1 MNKNTQNKNR
11 KMSKLSSYLKVSC
24 SALILSSSLVGYGF
38 TKDAFAAT
46 QDSQTPSSEN
56 TKHIQ
61 KDLQDAINKAK
72 KDINQ
77 LKSLSAVELKS
88 YKEDIESAKDR
99 TEIKDIIKEAKK
111 ENTATAQENA
121 TDVSNKDNNIETDS
135 TESPSTQDVS
145 TEEKATTTNDD
156 DTSADNTS
164 NTSSEL
170 DKIVSD
176 LDDLSNKVDT
186 SQQNDATT
194 NESSTSES
202 NTFENTTDEVTKEEP
217 TTEESTKEEPTTES
231 NSNQTTSSKSHSSVV
246 DKLDSIKND
255 IDSAKKDIESSKD
268 NTSNQLS
275 SNENST
281 EEATTESIEKDDST
295 KETPSTEN
303 TTRSSS
309 NHHLLDGLAEL
320 NNINKDQNLDN
331 DALHHQFDKINNQLS
346 EAEKINQDI
355 SKIEKDQA
363 DSSHLYINRKLDQL
377 SDLRNKVQNQADL
390 AKKDKQAIDNDIETV
405 RKNVENNRDIILNRL
420 QQASDK
426 QRAAE
431 DVLNSVLSKNEA
443 QDILKNIKTKG
454 QSDKQIADQ
463 IMEQIDGLTST
474 TSDDILK
481 SMLEQA
487 TNKEDLLK
495 TILSTRLGQN
505 EAATIA
511 KRLANAHLTNSQIVD
526 RLKQAFNQQGLV
538 SGDDILNNI
547 LDKTS
552 NRKKAIE
559 TMLATKLNQAK
570 ANALADI
577 ISRVQ
582 SDKANAL
589 DLVKSTIN
597 GKANDLLQLQNNL
610 GQAKNR
616 LNYILDPILNRPSLL
631 DRITGNTSGSN
642 LGSSLLG
649 NGLDLL
655 GGLTGNNLLGNLP
668 SGSSLLDG
676 LTNGNSLL
684 DGISDIPNP
693 TQGLSLGNLG
703 DDGLLS
709 GLFNDDGNLSLPAT
723 GEAIK
728 KNWVPIAAV
737 IAIAGGALVW
747 FSRRKHHQS
756 NN

>member
-46 QDSQTPSSEN
+46 QDAETATSE
-56 TKHIQ
+56 TTTHAQ
-61 KDLQDAINKAK
+61 KDLQDAMNKAK
-72 KDINQ
+72 KDIKQ
-77 LKSLSAVELKS
+77 LKHLSAVELKS
-88 YKEDIESAKDR
+88 YKEDIESAKNQN
-99 TEIKDIIKEAKK
+99 EIKDIIKEAKK
-111 ENTATAQENA
+111 ENKVTAQENT
-121 TDVSNKDNNIETDS
+121 TDVSNKDNS
-135 TESPSTQDVS
+135 TESSSTQDAS
-145 TEEKATTTNDD
+145 TEEEEKATTSN

-164 NTSSEL
+164 NISNEL
-170 DKIVSD
+170 DNIVSD
-176 LDDLSNKVDT
+176 LDTLSNKVD
-186 SQQNDATT
+186 SGQQKDATT
-194 NESSTSES
+194 SNESSSSES
-202 NTFENTTDEVTKEEP
+202 NTSENTTDEVTKEEP
-217 TTEESTKEEPTTES
+217 TTEESPKEMPTTEKP
-231 NSNQTTSSKSHSSVV
+231 SNQTTSSKSETSIV

-255 IDSAKKDIESSKD
+255 IDSAKKDIESSKEND
-268 NTSNQLS
+268 SNQLPS
-275 SNENST
+275 DENST
-281 EEATTESIEKDDST
+281 EEETTESSSIQDAPT
-295 KETPSTEN
+295 TEN
-303 TTRSSS
+303 TTHSNS
-309 NHHLLDGLAEL
+309 NHHILEGLAKL
-320 NNINKDQNLDN
+320 NDTHKDQDLDT
-331 DALHHQFDKINNQLS
+331 DARYHQFDKVNRQLS
-346 EAEKINQDI
+346 EAEKINQAI
-355 SKIEKDQA
+355 AKIENNKDDA
-363 DSSHLYINRKLDQL
+363 SHLYINRKLDQL
-377 SDLRNKVQNQADL
+377 SDLRDNIQHQADL

-405 RKNVENNRDIILNRL
+405 RKNIENNRDIILNRL
-420 QQASDK
+420 QQVSDK

-431 DVLNSVLSKNEA
+431 DILNSVFSKNEA
-443 QDILKNIKTKG
+443 QHILKNIKTKG

-463 IMEQIDGLTST
+463 IMKQIDGLTST

-511 KRLANAHLTNSQIVD
+511 KRLANDHLTNSQIVD
-526 RLKQAFNQQGLV
+526 RLKQAFNQHGLV
-538 SGDDILNNI
+538 SSDDILNDI

-552 NRKKAIE
+552 NRKQAIE

-597 GKANDLLQLQNNL
+597 GKANDLLQLQNSL

-616 LNYILDPILNRPSLL
+616 LNYILDPIVNRPSLL

-642 LGSSLLG
+642 LGSNLLG

-655 GGLTGNNLLGNLP
+655 GGLTGSHLLGNLP

-693 TQGLSLGNLG
+693 TQGLSLGHLG

-709 GLFNDDGNLSLPAT
+709 GLFNSDGNLSLPAT

-728 KNWVPIAAV
+728 KNWIPIAAV

>member
-46 QDSQTPSSEN
+46 QDAETATSE
-56 TKHIQ
+56 TTTHVQ
-61 KDLQDAINKAK
+61 KDLQDAMNKAK
-72 KDINQ
+72 KDIKQ
-77 LKSLSAVELKS
+77 LKHLSAVELKS
-88 YKEDIESAKDR
+88 YKEDIESAKNQN
-99 TEIKDIIKEAKK
+99 EIKNIIKEAKK
-111 ENTATAQENA
+111 ENKVTAQENT
-121 TDVSNKDNNIETDS
+121 TDVSNKDNS
-135 TESPSTQDVS
+135 TESSSTQDAS
-145 TEEKATTTNDD
+145 TEEEEKATTSN

-164 NTSSEL
+164 NISNEL
-170 DKIVSD
+170 DNIVSD
-176 LDDLSNKVDT
+176 LDTLSNKVD
-186 SQQNDATT
+186 SGQQKDATT
-194 NESSTSES
+194 SNESSSSES
-202 NTFENTTDEVTKEEP
+202 NTSENTTDEVTKEEP
-217 TTEESTKEEPTTES
+217 TTEESPKEVPTTEKP
-231 NSNQTTSSKSHSSVV
+231 SNQTTSSKSETSIV

-255 IDSAKKDIESSKD
+255 IDSAKKDIESSKEND
-268 NTSNQLS
+268 SNQLPS
-275 SNENST
+275 DENST
-281 EEATTESIEKDDST
+281 EEETTESSSIQDAPT
-295 KETPSTEN
+295 TEN
-303 TTRSSS
+303 TTHSNS
-309 NHHLLDGLAEL
+309 NHHILEGLAKL
-320 NNINKDQNLDN
+320 NDTHKDQDLDT
-331 DALHHQFDKINNQLS
+331 DARHHQFDKVNHQLS
-346 EAEKINQDI
+346 ETEKINQAI
-355 SKIEKDQA
+355 AKIENSQDDA
-363 DSSHLYINRKLDQL
+363 SHLYINRKLDQL
-377 SDLRNKVQNQADL
+377 SDLRDKIQSQADL

-405 RKNVENNRDIILNRL
+405 RKNIENNRDIILNRL
-420 QQASDK
+420 QQVSDK

-431 DVLNSVLSKNEA
+431 DVLNSVFSKNEA
-443 QDILKNIKTKG
+443 QHILKNIKTKG

-463 IMEQIDGLTST
+463 IMKQIDGLTST

-487 TNKEDLLK
+487 PNKEDLLK

-511 KRLANAHLTNSQIVD
+511 KRLVNDHLTNSQIVD
-526 RLKQAFNQQGLV
+526 RLKQAFNQHGLV
-538 SGDDILNNI
+538 SSDDILNDI

-552 NRKKAIE
+552 NRKQAIE

-597 GKANDLLQLQNNL
+597 GKANDLLQLQNSL

-616 LNYILDPILNRPSLL
+616 LNYILDPIVNRPSLL

-642 LGSSLLG
+642 LGSNLLG

-655 GGLTGNNLLGNLP
+655 GGLTGSHLLGNLP

-693 TQGLSLGNLG
+693 TQGLSLGHLG

-709 GLFNDDGNLSLPAT
+709 GLFNSDGNLSLPAT

-728 KNWVPIAAV
+728 KNWIPIAAV

>member
-46 QDSQTPSSEN
+46 QDAETATSE
-56 TKHIQ
+56 TTTHVQ
-61 KDLQDAINKAK
+61 KDLQDAMNKAK
-72 KDINQ
+72 KDIKQ
-77 LKSLSAVELKS
+77 LKHLSAVELKS
-88 YKEDIESAKDR
+88 YKEDIESAKNQN
-99 TEIKDIIKEAKK
+99 EIKDIIKEAKK
-111 ENTATAQENA
+111 ENKVTAQENT
-121 TDVSNKDNNIETDS
+121 TDVSNKDNS
-135 TESPSTQDVS
+135 TESSSTQDAS
-145 TEEKATTTNDD
+145 TEEEEKATTSN

-164 NTSSEL
+164 NISNEL
-170 DKIVSD
+170 DNIVSD
-176 LDDLSNKVDT
+176 LDTLSNKVD
-186 SQQNDATT
+186 SGQQKDATT
-194 NESSTSES
+194 SNESSSSES
-202 NTFENTTDEVTKEEP
+202 NTSENTTDEVTKEEP
-217 TTEESTKEEPTTES
+217 TTEESPKEVPTTEKP
-231 NSNQTTSSKSHSSVV
+231 SNQTTSSKSETSIV

-255 IDSAKKDIESSKD
+255 IDSAKKDIESSKEND
-268 NTSNQLS
+268 SNQLPS
-275 SNENST
+275 DENST
-281 EEATTESIEKDDST
+281 EEETTEPSSIQDAPT
-295 KETPSTEN
+295 TEN
-303 TTRSSS
+303 TTNSNS
-309 NHHLLDGLAEL
+309 NHHVLDGLAKL
-320 NNINKDQNLDN
+320 NDTHKDQDLDT
-331 DALHHQFDKINNQLS
+331 DARHHQFDKVNHQLS
-346 EAEKINQDI
+346 ETEKINQAI
-355 SKIEKDQA
+355 AKIENSKDDA
-363 DSSHLYINRKLDQL
+363 SHLYINRKLDQL
-377 SDLRNKVQNQADL
+377 SDLRDNIQHQADL

-405 RKNVENNRDIILNRL
+405 RKNIENNRDIILNRL
-420 QQASDK
+420 QQVSDK

-431 DVLNSVLSKNEA
+431 DILNSVFSKNEA
-443 QDILKNIKTKG
+443 QHILKNIKTKG

-463 IMEQIDGLTST
+463 IMKQIDGLTST

-511 KRLANAHLTNSQIVD
+511 KRLANDHLTNSQIVD
-526 RLKQAFNQQGLV
+526 RLKQAFNQHGLV
-538 SGDDILNNI
+538 SSDDILNDI

-552 NRKKAIE
+552 NRKQAIE

-597 GKANDLLQLQNNL
+597 GKANDLLQLQNSL

-616 LNYILDPILNRPSLL
+616 LNYILDPIVNRPSLL

-642 LGSSLLG
+642 LGSNLLG

-655 GGLTGNNLLGNLP
+655 GGLTGSHLLGNLP

-693 TQGLSLGNLG
+693 TQGLSLGHLG

-709 GLFNDDGNLSLPAT
+709 GLFNSDGNLSLPAT

-728 KNWVPIAAV
+728 KNWIPIAAV

>member
-46 QDSQTPSSEN
+46 QDAETATSE
-56 TKHIQ
+56 TTTHVQ
-61 KDLQDAINKAK
+61 KDLQDAMNKAK
-72 KDINQ
+72 KDIKQ
-77 LKSLSAVELKS
+77 LKHLSAVELKS
-88 YKEDIESAKDR
+88 YKEDIESAKNQN
-99 TEIKDIIKEAKK
+99 EIKNIIKEAKK
-111 ENTATAQENA
+111 ENKVTAQENT
-121 TDVSNKDNNIETDS
+121 TDVSNKDNS
-135 TESPSTQDVS
+135 TESSSTQDAS
-145 TEEKATTTNDD
+145 TEEEKATTSN

-164 NTSSEL
+164 NISNEL
-170 DKIVSD
+170 DNIVSD
-176 LDDLSNKVDT
+176 LDTLSNKVD
-186 SQQNDATT
+186 SGQQKDATT
-194 NESSTSES
+194 SNKSSSSES
-202 NTFENTTDEVTKEEP
+202 NTSENTTDEVTKEEP
-217 TTEESTKEEPTTES
+217 TTEESPKEVPTTEKP
-231 NSNQTTSSKSHSSVV
+231 SNQTTSSKSETSIV

-255 IDSAKKDIESSKD
+255 IDSAKKDIESSKEND
-268 NTSNQLS
+268 SNQLPS
-275 SNENST
+275 DENST
-281 EEATTESIEKDDST
+281 EEETTESSSIQDAPT
-295 KETPSTEN
+295 TEN
-303 TTRSSS
+303 TTHSNS
-309 NHHLLDGLAEL
+309 NHHILDGLAKL
-320 NNINKDQNLDN
+320 NDTHKDQDLDT
-331 DALHHQFDKINNQLS
+331 DARYHQFDKVNRQLS
-346 EAEKINQDI
+346 EAEKINQAI
-355 SKIEKDQA
+355 AKIENSKDDA
-363 DSSHLYINRKLDQL
+363 SHLYINRKLDQL
-377 SDLRNKVQNQADL
+377 SDLRDNIQHQADL

-405 RKNVENNRDIILNRL
+405 RKNIENNRDIILNRL
-420 QQASDK
+420 QQVSDK

-431 DVLNSVLSKNEA
+431 DVLNSVFSKNEA
-443 QDILKNIKTKG
+443 QHILKNIKTKG

-463 IMEQIDGLTST
+463 IMKQIDGLTST

-511 KRLANAHLTNSQIVD
+511 KRLANDHLTNSQIVD
-526 RLKQAFNQQGLV
+526 RLKQAFNQHGLV
-538 SGDDILNNI
+538 SSDDILNDI

-552 NRKKAIE
+552 NRKQAIE

-597 GKANDLLQLQNNL
+597 GKANDLLQLQNSL

-616 LNYILDPILNRPSLL
+616 LNYILDPIVNRPSLL

-642 LGSSLLG
+642 LGSNLLG

-655 GGLTGNNLLGNLP
+655 GGLTGSHLLGNLP

-693 TQGLSLGNLG
+693 TQGLSLGHLG

-709 GLFNDDGNLSLPAT
+709 GLFNSDGNLSLPAT

-728 KNWVPIAAV
+728 KNWIPIAAV

>member
-46 QDSQTPSSEN
+46 QDAETATSE
-56 TKHIQ
+56 TTTHVQ
-61 KDLQDAINKAK
+61 KDLQDAMNKAK
-72 KDINQ
+72 KDIKQ
-77 LKSLSAVELKS
+77 LKHLSAVELKS
-88 YKEDIESAKDR
+88 YKEDIESAKNQN
-99 TEIKDIIKEAKK
+99 EIKDIIKEAKK
-111 ENTATAQENA
+111 ENKVTAQENT
-121 TDVSNKDNNIETDS
+121 TDVSNKDNS
-135 TESPSTQDVS
+135 TESSSTQDAS
-145 TEEKATTTNDD
+145 TEEEEKATTSN

-164 NTSSEL
+164 NISNEL
-170 DKIVSD
+170 DNIVSD
-176 LDDLSNKVDT
+176 LDTLSNKVD
-186 SQQNDATT
+186 SGQQKDATT
-194 NESSTSES
+194 SNESSSSES
-202 NTFENTTDEVTKEEP
+202 NTSENTTDEVTKEEP
-217 TTEESTKEEPTTES
+217 TTEESPKEVPTTEKP
-231 NSNQTTSSKSHSSVV
+231 SNQTTSSKSETSIV

-255 IDSAKKDIESSKD
+255 IDSAKKDIESSKEND
-268 NTSNQLS
+268 SNQLPS
-275 SNENST
+275 DENST
-281 EEATTESIEKDDST
+281 EEETTESSSIQDAPT
-295 KETPSTEN
+295 TEN
-303 TTRSSS
+303 TTHSNS
-309 NHHLLDGLAEL
+309 NHHILEGLAKL
-320 NNINKDQNLDN
+320 NDTHKDQDLDT
-331 DALHHQFDKINNQLS
+331 DARHHQFDKVNHQLS
-346 EAEKINQDI
+346 ETEKINQAI
-355 SKIEKDQA
+355 AKIENSQDDA
-363 DSSHLYINRKLDQL
+363 SHLYINRKLDQL
-377 SDLRNKVQNQADL
+377 SDLRDKIQSQADL

-405 RKNVENNRDIILNRL
+405 RKNIENNRDIILNRL
-420 QQASDK
+420 QQVSDK

-431 DVLNSVLSKNEA
+431 DVLNSVFSKNEA
-443 QDILKNIKTKG
+443 QHILKNIKTKG

-463 IMEQIDGLTST
+463 IMKQIDGLTST

-487 TNKEDLLK
+487 PNKEDLLK

-511 KRLANAHLTNSQIVD
+511 KRLVNDHLTNSQIVD
-526 RLKQAFNQQGLV
+526 RLKQAFNQHGLV
-538 SGDDILNNI
+538 SSDDILNDI

-552 NRKKAIE
+552 NRKQAIE

-597 GKANDLLQLQNNL
+597 GKANDLLQLQNSL

-616 LNYILDPILNRPSLL
+616 LNYILDPIVNRPSLL

-642 LGSSLLG
+642 LGSNLLG

-655 GGLTGNNLLGNLP
+655 GGLTGSHLLGNLP

-693 TQGLSLGNLG
+693 TQGLSLGHLG

-709 GLFNDDGNLSLPAT
+709 GLFNSDGNLSLPAT

-728 KNWVPIAAV
+728 KNWIPIAAV

>member
-46 QDSQTPSSEN
+46 QDAETATSE
-56 TKHIQ
+56 TTTHVQ
-61 KDLQDAINKAK
+61 KDLQDAMNKAK
-72 KDINQ
+72 KDIKQ
-77 LKSLSAVELKS
+77 LKHLSAVELKS
-88 YKEDIESAKDR
+88 YKEDIESAKNQN
-99 TEIKDIIKEAKK
+99 EIKDIIKEAKK
-111 ENTATAQENA
+111 ENKVTAQENT
-121 TDVSNKDNNIETDS
+121 TDVSNKDNS
-135 TESPSTQDVS
+135 TESSSTQDAS
-145 TEEKATTTNDD
+145 TEEEEKATTSN

-164 NTSSEL
+164 NISNEL
-170 DKIVSD
+170 DNIVSD
-176 LDDLSNKVDT
+176 LDTLSNKVD
-186 SQQNDATT
+186 SGQQKDATT
-194 NESSTSES
+194 SNESSSSES
-202 NTFENTTDEVTKEEP
+202 NTSENTTDEVTKEEP
-217 TTEESTKEEPTTES
+217 TTEESPKEVPTTEKP
-231 NSNQTTSSKSHSSVV
+231 SNQTTSSKSETSIV

-255 IDSAKKDIESSKD
+255 IDSAKKDIESSKEND
-268 NTSNQLS
+268 SNQLPS
-275 SNENST
+275 DENST
-281 EEATTESIEKDDST
+281 EEETTESSST
-295 KETPSTEN
+295 QDAPTTED
-303 TTRSSS
+303 TTNSNS
-309 NHHLLDGLAEL
+309 NHHVLDGLAKL
-320 NNINKDQNLDN
+320 NDTHKDQDLDT
-331 DALHHQFDKINNQLS
+331 DARHHQFDKVNHQLS
-346 EAEKINQDI
+346 ETEKINQAI
-355 SKIEKDQA
+355 AKIENSKDDA
-363 DSSHLYINRKLDQL
+363 SHLYINRKLDQL
-377 SDLRNKVQNQADL
+377 SDLRDNIQHQADL

-405 RKNVENNRDIILNRL
+405 RKNIENNRDIILNRL
-420 QQASDK
+420 QQVSDK

-431 DVLNSVLSKNEA
+431 DVLNSVFSKNEA
-443 QDILKNIKTKG
+443 QHILKNIKTKG

-463 IMEQIDGLTST
+463 IMKQIDGLTST

-511 KRLANAHLTNSQIVD
+511 KRLANDHLTNSQIVD
-526 RLKQAFNQQGLV
+526 RLKQAFNQHGLV
-538 SGDDILNNI
+538 SSDDILNDI

-552 NRKKAIE
+552 NRKQAIE

-597 GKANDLLQLQNNL
+597 GKANDLLQLQNSL

-616 LNYILDPILNRPSLL
+616 LNYILDPIVNRPSLL

-642 LGSSLLG
+642 LGSNLLG

-655 GGLTGNNLLGNLP
+655 GGLTGSHLLGNLP

-693 TQGLSLGNLG
+693 TQGLSLGHLG

-709 GLFNDDGNLSLPAT
+709 GLFNSDGNLSLPAT

-728 KNWVPIAAV
+728 KNWIPIAAV

>member
-46 QDSQTPSSEN
+46 QDAETATSE
-56 TKHIQ
+56 TTTHVQ
-61 KDLQDAINKAK
+61 KDLQDAMNKAK
-72 KDINQ
+72 KDIKQ
-77 LKSLSAVELKS
+77 LKHLSAVELKS
-88 YKEDIESAKDR
+88 YKEDIESAKNQ
-99 TEIKDIIKEAKK
+99 TEIKNIIKEAKK
-111 ENTATAQENA
+111 ENKVIAQENT
-121 TDVSNKDNNIETDS
+121 TDVSNKDNS
-135 TESPSTQDVS
+135 TESSSTQDAS
-145 TEEKATTTNDD
+145 TEEEEKATTSN

-164 NTSSEL
+164 NISNEL
-170 DKIVSD
+170 DNIISD
-176 LDDLSNKVDT
+176 LDALSHKVD
-186 SQQNDATT
+186 SGQQKDATT
-194 NESSTSES
+194 SNESSSSES
-202 NTFENTTDEVTKEEP
+202 KPSENTTDEVTKEEP
-217 TTEESTKEEPTTES
+217 TTEESPKEMPTTEKP
-231 NSNQTTSSKSHSSVV
+231 SNQTTSSKSETSII

-255 IDSAKKDIESSKD
+255 IDSTKKDIESSKEND
-268 NTSNQLS
+268 SNQLPS
-275 SNENST
+275 DENST
-281 EEATTESIEKDDST
+281 EEETTESSSIQDAPT
-295 KETPSTEN
+295 TEN
-303 TTRSSS
+303 TTHSNS
-309 NHHLLDGLAEL
+309 NHHILEGLAKL
-320 NNINKDQNLDN
+320 NDTHKDQDLDT
-331 DALHHQFDKINNQLS
+331 DARHHQFDKVNHQLS
-346 EAEKINQDI
+346 ETEKINQAI
-355 SKIEKDQA
+355 AKIENSKDDA
-363 DSSHLYINRKLDQL
+363 SHLYINRKLDQL
-377 SDLRNKVQNQADL
+377 SDLRDNIQHQADL

-405 RKNVENNRDIILNRL
+405 RKNIENNRDIILNRL
-420 QQASDK
+420 QQVSDK

-431 DVLNSVLSKNEA
+431 DILNSVFSKNET
-443 QDILKNIKTKG
+443 QHILKNIKTKG

-463 IMEQIDGLTST
+463 IMKQIDGLTST

-511 KRLANAHLTNSQIVD
+511 KRLVNDHLTNSQIVD
-526 RLKQAFNQQGLV
+526 RLKQAFNQHGLV
-538 SGDDILNNI
+538 SSDDILNDI

-552 NRKKAIE
+552 NRKQAIE

-597 GKANDLLQLQNNL
+597 GKANDLLQLQNSL

-616 LNYILDPILNRPSLL
+616 LNYILDPIVNRPSLL

-642 LGSSLLG
+642 LGSNLLG

-655 GGLTGNNLLGNLP
+655 GGLTGSHLLGNLP

-693 TQGLSLGNLG
+693 TQGLSLGHLG

-709 GLFNDDGNLSLPAT
+709 GLFNSDGDLSLPAT

-728 KNWVPIAAV
+728 KNWVPIAAM

-747 FSRRKHHQS
+747 FSRRKRKHHQS

>member
-46 QDSQTPSSEN
+46 QDAETATSE
-56 TKHIQ
+56 TTTHVQ
-61 KDLQDAINKAK
+61 KDLQDAMNKAK
-72 KDINQ
+72 KDIKQ
-77 LKSLSAVELKS
+77 LKHLSAVELKS
-88 YKEDIESAKDR
+88 YKKDIESAKNQN
-99 TEIKDIIKEAKK
+99 EIKNIIKEAKK
-111 ENTATAQENA
+111 ENKVTAQENT
-121 TDVSNKDNNIETDS
+121 TDVSNKDNS
-135 TESPSTQDVS
+135 TESSSTQDAS
-145 TEEKATTTNDD
+145 TEEEEKATTSN

-164 NTSSEL
+164 NISNEL
-170 DKIVSD
+170 DNIVSD
-176 LDDLSNKVDT
+176 LDTLSNKVD
-186 SQQNDATT
+186 SGQQKDATT
-194 NESSTSES
+194 SNESSSSES
-202 NTFENTTDEVTKEEP
+202 NTSENTTDEVTKEEP
-217 TTEESTKEEPTTES
+217 TTEESPKEMPTTEKP
-231 NSNQTTSSKSHSSVV
+231 SNQTTSSKSETSIV

-255 IDSAKKDIESSKD
+255 IDSAKKDIESSKEND
-268 NTSNQLS
+268 SNQLPS
-275 SNENST
+275 DENST
-281 EEATTESIEKDDST
+281 EEETTEPSSIQDAPT
-295 KETPSTEN
+295 TEN
-303 TTRSSS
+303 TTNSNS
-309 NHHLLDGLAEL
+309 NHHVLDGLAKL
-320 NNINKDQNLDN
+320 NDTHKDQDLDT
-331 DALHHQFDKINNQLS
+331 DARHHQFDKVNHQLS
-346 EAEKINQDI
+346 ETEKINQAI
-355 SKIEKDQA
+355 AKIENSKDDA
-363 DSSHLYINRKLDQL
+363 SHLYINRKLDQL
-377 SDLRNKVQNQADL
+377 SDLRDNIQHQADL

-405 RKNVENNRDIILNRL
+405 RKNIENNRDIILNRL
-420 QQASDK
+420 QQVSDK

-431 DVLNSVLSKNEA
+431 DILNSVFSKNEA
-443 QDILKNIKTKG
+443 QHILKNIKTKG

-463 IMEQIDGLTST
+463 IMKQIDGLTST

-511 KRLANAHLTNSQIVD
+511 KRLANDHLTNSQIVD
-526 RLKQAFNQQGLV
+526 RLKQAFNQHGLV
-538 SGDDILNNI
+538 SSDDILNDI

-552 NRKKAIE
+552 NRKQAIE

-597 GKANDLLQLQNNL
+597 GKANDLLQLQNSL

-616 LNYILDPILNRPSLL
+616 LNYILDPIVNRPSLL

-642 LGSSLLG
+642 LGSNLLG

-655 GGLTGNNLLGNLP
+655 GGLTGSHLLGNLP

-693 TQGLSLGNLG
+693 TQGLSLGHLG

-709 GLFNDDGNLSLPAT
+709 GLFNSDGNLSLPAT

-728 KNWVPIAAV
+728 KNWIPIAAV

>member
-46 QDSQTPSSEN
+46 QDAETATSE
-56 TKHIQ
+56 TTTHVQ
-61 KDLQDAINKAK
+61 KDLQDAMNKAK
-72 KDINQ
+72 KDIKQ
-77 LKSLSAVELKS
+77 LKHLSAVELKS
-88 YKEDIESAKDR
+88 YKEDIESAKNQN
-99 TEIKDIIKEAKK
+99 EIKDIIKEAKK
-111 ENTATAQENA
+111 ENKVTAQENT
-121 TDVSNKDNNIETDS
+121 TDVSNKDNS
-135 TESPSTQDVS
+135 TESSSTQDAS
-145 TEEKATTTNDD
+145 TEEEEKATTSN

-164 NTSSEL
+164 NISNEL
-170 DKIVSD
+170 DNIVSD
-176 LDDLSNKVDT
+176 LDTLSNKVD
-186 SQQNDATT
+186 SGQQKDATT
-194 NESSTSES
+194 SNESSSSES
-202 NTFENTTDEVTKEEP
+202 NTSENTTDEVTKEEP
-217 TTEESTKEEPTTES
+217 TTEESPKEVPTTEKP
-231 NSNQTTSSKSHSSVV
+231 SNQTTSSKSETSIV

-255 IDSAKKDIESSKD
+255 IDSAKKDIESSKEND
-268 NTSNQLS
+268 SNQLPS
-275 SNENST
+275 DENST
-281 EEATTESIEKDDST
+281 EEETTESSST
-295 KETPSTEN
+295 QDAPTTED
-303 TTRSSS
+303 TTNSNS
-309 NHHLLDGLAEL
+309 NHHVLDGLAKL
-320 NNINKDQNLDN
+320 NDTHKDQDLDT
-331 DALHHQFDKINNQLS
+331 DARYHQFDKVNRQLS
-346 EAEKINQDI
+346 EAEKINQAI
-355 SKIEKDQA
+355 AKIENSKDDA
-363 DSSHLYINRKLDQL
+363 SHLYINRKLDQL
-377 SDLRNKVQNQADL
+377 SDLRDKIQNQADL

-405 RKNVENNRDIILNRL
+405 RKNIENNRDIILNRL

-426 QRAAE
+426 QHAVE
-431 DVLNSVLSKNEA
+431 DILNSVFSKNEA
-443 QDILKNIKTKG
+443 QHILKNIKTKG

-463 IMEQIDGLTST
+463 IMKQIDGLTST

-511 KRLANAHLTNSQIVD
+511 KRLANDHLTNSQIVD
-526 RLKQAFNQQGLV
+526 RLKQAFNQHGLV
-538 SGDDILNNI
+538 SSDDILNDI

-552 NRKKAIE
+552 NRKQAIE

-597 GKANDLLQLQNNL
+597 GKANDLLQLQNSL

-616 LNYILDPILNRPSLL
+616 LNYILDPIVNRPSLL

-642 LGSSLLG
+642 LGSNLLG

-655 GGLTGNNLLGNLP
+655 GGLTGSHLLGNLP

-693 TQGLSLGNLG
+693 TQGLSLGHLG

-709 GLFNDDGNLSLPAT
+709 GLFNSDGNLSLPAT

-728 KNWVPIAAV
+728 KNWIPIAAV

>member
-46 QDSQTPSSEN
+46 QDAETATSE
-56 TKHIQ
+56 TTTHVQ
-61 KDLQDAINKAK
+61 KDLQDAMNKAK
-72 KDINQ
+72 KDIKQ
-77 LKSLSAVELKS
+77 LKHLSAVELKS
-88 YKEDIESAKDR
+88 YKEDIESAKNQN
-99 TEIKDIIKEAKK
+99 EIKDIIKEAKK
-111 ENTATAQENA
+111 ENRVTAQENT
-121 TDVSNKDNNIETDS
+121 TDVSNKDNS
-135 TESPSTQDVS
+135 TESSSTQDAS
-145 TEEKATTTNDD
+145 TEEEEKATTSN

-164 NTSSEL
+164 NISNEL
-170 DKIVSD
+170 DNIVSD
-176 LDDLSNKVDT
+176 LDTLSNKVD
-186 SQQNDATT
+186 SGQQKDATT
-194 NESSTSES
+194 SNESSSSES
-202 NTFENTTDEVTKEEP
+202 NTSENTTDEVTKEEP
-217 TTEESTKEEPTTES
+217 TTEESPKEVPTTEKP
-231 NSNQTTSSKSHSSVV
+231 SNQTTSSKSETSIV

-255 IDSAKKDIESSKD
+255 IDSAKKDIESSKEND
-268 NTSNQLS
+268 SNQLPS
-275 SNENST
+275 DENST
-281 EEATTESIEKDDST
+281 EEETTESSSTQDSPT
-295 KETPSTEN
+295 TED
-303 TTRSSS
+303 TTHSNS
-309 NHHLLDGLAEL
+309 NHHVLDGLAKL
-320 NNINKDQNLDN
+320 NDTHKDQDLDT
-331 DALHHQFDKINNQLS
+331 DARYHQFDKVNRQLS
-346 EAEKINQDI
+346 EAEKINQAI
-355 SKIEKDQA
+355 AKIENSKDDA
-363 DSSHLYINRKLDQL
+363 SHLYINRKLDQL
-377 SDLRNKVQNQADL
+377 SDLRDNIQHQADL
-390 AKKDKQAIDNDIETV
+390 AKKEKQAIDNDIETV
-405 RKNVENNRDIILNRL
+405 RKNIENNRDIILNRL

-431 DVLNSVLSKNEA
+431 DVLNSVFSKNEA
-443 QDILKNIKTKG
+443 QHILKNIKIKG

-463 IMEQIDGLTST
+463 IMKQIDGLTST

-487 TNKEDLLK
+487 PNKEDLLK

-511 KRLANAHLTNSQIVD
+511 KRLVNDHLTNSQIVD
-526 RLKQAFNQQGLV
+526 RLKQAFNQHGLV
-538 SGDDILNNI
+538 SSDDILNDI

-552 NRKKAIE
+552 NRKQAIE

-597 GKANDLLQLQNNL
+597 GKANDLLQLQNSL

-616 LNYILDPILNRPSLL
+616 LNYILDPIVNRPSLL

-642 LGSSLLG
+642 LGSS
-649 NGLDLL
+649 
-655 GGLTGNNLLGNLP
+655 LLGNLP

-684 DGISDIPNP
+684 DGISDIPDP
-693 TQGLSLGNLG
+693 TQGLSLGHLG

-709 GLFNDDGNLSLPAT
+709 GLFNSDGNLSLPAT

-728 KNWVPIAAV
+728 KNWIPIAAV

>member
-1 MNKNTQNKNR
+1 MNKNTQNENR

-46 QDSQTPSSEN
+46 QDAETATSE
-56 TKHIQ
+56 TSTHVQ

-72 KDINQ
+72 KDIKQ
-77 LKSLSAVELKS
+77 LKHLSAVELKS
-88 YKEDIESAKDR
+88 YKEDIESAKNQ
-99 TEIKDIIKEAKK
+99 TEIKNIIKEAKK
-111 ENTATAQENA
+111 ENKVTAQENT
-121 TDVSNKDNNIETDS
+121 TDVSNKDNS
-135 TESPSTQDVS
+135 TESSSTQDAS
-145 TEEKATTTNDD
+145 TEEEKATTSN

-164 NTSSEL
+164 NISNEL
-170 DKIVSD
+170 DNIVSD
-176 LDDLSNKVDT
+176 LDTLSNKVD
-186 SQQNDATT
+186 SGQQKDATT
-194 NESSTSES
+194 SNESSSSES
-202 NTFENTTDEVTKEEP
+202 NTSENTTDEVTKEES
-217 TTEESTKEEPTTES
+217 TTEESSKEAPTTEDP
-231 NSNQTTSSKSHSSVV
+231 SNQPTSSKSETSIV

-255 IDSAKKDIESSKD
+255 IDSAKKDMESSKE
-268 NTSNQLS
+268 NNSNQLPS
-275 SNENST
+275 DDNNT
-281 EEATTESIEKDDST
+281 EEATTESSST
-295 KETPSTEN
+295 QEAPTTED
-303 TTRSSS
+303 TTHSNS
-309 NHHLLDGLAEL
+309 NHHVLDELAKL
-320 NNINKDQNLDN
+320 NNTHKDQDLDT
-331 DALHHQFDKINNQLS
+331 DVRHHQFDKVNHQLS
-346 EAEKINQDI
+346 ETEKINQAI
-355 SKIEKDQA
+355 AKIENSKDDA
-363 DSSHLYINRKLDQL
+363 SHLYINRKLDQL
-377 SDLRNKVQNQADL
+377 SDLRDKIQNQADL

-405 RKNVENNRDIILNRL
+405 RKNIENNRDIILNRL

-426 QRAAE
+426 QHAVE
-431 DVLNSVLSKNEA
+431 DILNSVFSKNEA
-443 QDILKNIKTKG
+443 QHILKNIKTKG

-463 IMEQIDGLTST
+463 IMKQIDGLTST

-511 KRLANAHLTNSQIVD
+511 KRLANDHLTNSQIVD
-526 RLKQAFNQQGLV
+526 RLKQAFNQHGLV
-538 SGDDILNNI
+538 SSDDILNDI

-552 NRKKAIE
+552 NRKQAIE

-570 ANALADI
+570 AKVLADI

-597 GKANDLLQLQNNL
+597 GKANDLLQLQNSL

-616 LNYILDPILNRPSLL
+616 LNYILDPIVNRPSLL

-642 LGSSLLG
+642 LGSS
-649 NGLDLL
+649 
-655 GGLTGNNLLGNLP
+655 LLGNLP

-693 TQGLSLGNLG
+693 TQGLSLGHLG

-709 GLFNDDGNLSLPAT
+709 GLFNSDGNLSLPAT

-728 KNWVPIAAV
+728 KNWIPIAAV

>member
-46 QDSQTPSSEN
+46 QDAETATSE
-56 TKHIQ
+56 TTTHVQ
-61 KDLQDAINKAK
+61 KDLQDAMNKAK
-72 KDINQ
+72 KDIKQ
-77 LKSLSAVELKS
+77 LKHLSAVELKS
-88 YKEDIESAKDR
+88 YKEDIESAKNQN
-99 TEIKDIIKEAKK
+99 EIKNIIKEAKK
-111 ENTATAQENA
+111 ENKVTAQENT
-121 TDVSNKDNNIETDS
+121 TDVSNKDNS
-135 TESPSTQDVS
+135 TESSSTQDAS
-145 TEEKATTTNDD
+145 TEEEKATTSN

-164 NTSSEL
+164 NISNEL
-170 DKIVSD
+170 DNIVSD
-176 LDDLSNKVDT
+176 LDTLSNKVD
-186 SQQNDATT
+186 SGQQKDATT
-194 NESSTSES
+194 SNKSSSSES
-202 NTFENTTDEVTKEEP
+202 NTSENTTDEVTKEEP
-217 TTEESTKEEPTTES
+217 TTEESPKEVPTTEKP
-231 NSNQTTSSKSHSSVV
+231 SNQTTSSKSETSIV

-255 IDSAKKDIESSKD
+255 IDSAKKDIESSKEND
-268 NTSNQLS
+268 SNQLPS
-275 SNENST
+275 DENST
-281 EEATTESIEKDDST
+281 EEETTESSST
-295 KETPSTEN
+295 QDAPTTED
-303 TTRSSS
+303 TTNSNS
-309 NHHLLDGLAEL
+309 NHHVLDGLAKL
-320 NNINKDQNLDN
+320 NDTHKDQDLDT
-331 DALHHQFDKINNQLS
+331 DARHHQFDKVNHQLS
-346 EAEKINQDI
+346 ETEKINQAI
-355 SKIEKDQA
+355 AKIENSKDDA
-363 DSSHLYINRKLDQL
+363 SHLYINRKLDQL
-377 SDLRNKVQNQADL
+377 SDLRDNIQHQADL

-405 RKNVENNRDIILNRL
+405 RKNIENNRDIILNRL
-420 QQASDK
+420 QQVSDK

-431 DVLNSVLSKNEA
+431 DVLNSVFSKNEA
-443 QDILKNIKTKG
+443 QHILKNIKTKG

-463 IMEQIDGLTST
+463 IMKQIDGLTST

-487 TNKEDLLK
+487 PNKEDLLK

-511 KRLANAHLTNSQIVD
+511 KRLVNDHLTNSQIVD
-526 RLKQAFNQQGLV
+526 RLKQAFNQHGLV
-538 SGDDILNNI
+538 SSDDILNDI

-552 NRKKAIE
+552 NRKQAIE

-597 GKANDLLQLQNNL
+597 GKANDLLQLQNSL

-616 LNYILDPILNRPSLL
+616 LNYILDPIVNRPSLL

-642 LGSSLLG
+642 LGSNLLG

-655 GGLTGNNLLGNLP
+655 GGLTGSHLLGNLP

-693 TQGLSLGNLG
+693 TQGLSLGHLG

-709 GLFNDDGNLSLPAT
+709 GLFNSDGNLSLPAT

-728 KNWVPIAAV
+728 KNWIPIAAV

>member
-46 QDSQTPSSEN
+46 QDAETATSE
-56 TKHIQ
+56 TSTHVQ

-72 KDINQ
+72 EDIKQ
-77 LKSLSAVELKS
+77 LKHLSAVELKS
-88 YKEDIESAKDR
+88 YKEDIESAKNQ
-99 TEIKDIIKEAKK
+99 TEIKNIIKEAKK
-111 ENTATAQENA
+111 ENKATAQENT
-121 TDVSNKDNNIETDS
+121 TDVSNKDNS
-135 TESPSTQDVS
+135 TESSSTQ
-145 TEEKATTTNDD
+145 EA
-156 DTSADNTS
+156 
-164 NTSSEL
+164 
-170 DKIVSD
+170 
-176 LDDLSNKVDT
+176 
-186 SQQNDATT
+186 
-194 NESSTSES
+194 
-202 NTFENTTDEVTKEEP
+202 P
-217 TTEESTKEEPTTES
+217 TTEDTTHS
-231 NSNQTTSSKSHSSVV
+231 N
-246 DKLDSIKND
+246 
-255 IDSAKKDIESSKD
+255 
-268 NTSNQLS
+268 
-275 SNENST
+275 
-281 EEATTESIEKDDST
+281 
-295 KETPSTEN
+295 
-303 TTRSSS
+303 S
-309 NHHLLDGLAEL
+309 NHHLLDELAKL
-320 NNINKDQNLDN
+320 NNTHKDQDLDT
-331 DALHHQFDKINNQLS
+331 DVRHHQFDKVNHQLS
-346 EAEKINQDI
+346 ETEKINQAI
-355 SKIEKDQA
+355 AKIENSKDDA
-363 DSSHLYINRKLDQL
+363 SHLYINRKLDQL
-377 SDLRNKVQNQADL
+377 SDLRDKIQNQADL

-405 RKNVENNRDIILNRL
+405 RKNIENNRDIILNRL

-426 QRAAE
+426 QHAAE
-431 DVLNSVLSKNEA
+431 DILNSVFSKNEA
-443 QDILKNIKTKG
+443 QHILKNIKTKG

-463 IMEQIDGLTST
+463 IMKQIDGLTST

-511 KRLANAHLTNSQIVD
+511 KRLANDHLTNSQIVD
-526 RLKQAFNQQGLV
+526 RLKQAFNQHGLV
-538 SGDDILNNI
+538 SSDDILNDI

-552 NRKKAIE
+552 NRKQAIE

-570 ANALADI
+570 AKVLADI

-597 GKANDLLQLQNNL
+597 GKANDLLQLQNSL

-616 LNYILDPILNRPSLL
+616 LNYILDPIVNRPSLL

-642 LGSSLLG
+642 LGSS
-649 NGLDLL
+649 
-655 GGLTGNNLLGNLP
+655 LLGNLP

-684 DGISDIPNP
+684 DGISDIPDP
-693 TQGLSLGNLG
+693 TQGLSLGHLG

-709 GLFNDDGNLSLPAT
+709 GLFNSDGNLSLPAT

-728 KNWVPIAAV
+728 KNWIPIAAM

>member
-46 QDSQTPSSEN
+46 QDAETATSE
-56 TKHIQ
+56 TTTHVQ
-61 KDLQDAINKAK
+61 KDLQDAMNKAK
-72 KDINQ
+72 KDIKQ
-77 LKSLSAVELKS
+77 LKHLSAVELKS
-88 YKEDIESAKDR
+88 YKEDIESAKNQN
-99 TEIKDIIKEAKK
+99 EIKNIIKEAKK
-111 ENTATAQENA
+111 ENKVTAQENT
-121 TDVSNKDNNIETDS
+121 TDVSNKDNS
-135 TESPSTQDVS
+135 TESSSTQDAS
-145 TEEKATTTNDD
+145 TEEEEKATTSN

-164 NTSSEL
+164 NILNEL
-170 DKIVSD
+170 DNIVSD
-176 LDDLSNKVDT
+176 LDTLSNKVD
-186 SQQNDATT
+186 SGQQKDATT
-194 NESSTSES
+194 SNESSSSES
-202 NTFENTTDEVTKEEP
+202 NTSENTTDEVTKEEP
-217 TTEESTKEEPTTES
+217 TTEESPKEMPTTEKP
-231 NSNQTTSSKSHSSVV
+231 SNQTTSSKSETSIV

-255 IDSAKKDIESSKD
+255 IDSAKKDIESSKEND
-268 NTSNQLS
+268 SNQLPS
-275 SNENST
+275 DENST
-281 EEATTESIEKDDST
+281 EEETTESSSIQDAPT
-295 KETPSTEN
+295 TEN
-303 TTRSSS
+303 TTHSNS
-309 NHHLLDGLAEL
+309 NHHILEGLAKL
-320 NNINKDQNLDN
+320 NDTHKDQDLDT
-331 DALHHQFDKINNQLS
+331 DARHHQFDKVNHQLS
-346 EAEKINQDI
+346 ETEKINQAI
-355 SKIEKDQA
+355 AKIENSQDDA
-363 DSSHLYINRKLDQL
+363 SHLYINRKLDQL
-377 SDLRNKVQNQADL
+377 SDLRDKIQNQADL

-405 RKNVENNRDIILNRL
+405 RKNIENNRDIILNRL
-420 QQASDK
+420 QQVSDK

-431 DVLNSVLSKNEA
+431 DILNSVFSKNEA
-443 QDILKNIKTKG
+443 QHILKNIKTKG

-463 IMEQIDGLTST
+463 IMKQIDGLTST

-511 KRLANAHLTNSQIVD
+511 KRLANDHLTNSQIVD
-526 RLKQAFNQQGLV
+526 RLKQAFNQHGLV
-538 SGDDILNNI
+538 SSDDILNDI

-552 NRKKAIE
+552 NRKQAIE

-597 GKANDLLQLQNNL
+597 GKANDLLQLQNSL

-616 LNYILDPILNRPSLL
+616 LNYILDPIVNRPSLL

-642 LGSSLLG
+642 LGSNLLG

-655 GGLTGNNLLGNLP
+655 GGLTGSHLLGNLP

-693 TQGLSLGNLG
+693 TQGLSLGHLG

-709 GLFNDDGNLSLPAT
+709 GLFNSDGNLSLPAT

-728 KNWVPIAAV
+728 KNWIPIAAV

>member
-46 QDSQTPSSEN
+46 QDAETATSE
-56 TKHIQ
+56 TTTHVQ
-61 KDLQDAINKAK
+61 KDLQDAMNKAK
-72 KDINQ
+72 KDIKQ
-77 LKSLSAVELKS
+77 LKHLSAVELKS
-88 YKEDIESAKDR
+88 YKEDIESAKNQN
-99 TEIKDIIKEAKK
+99 EIKDIIKEAKK
-111 ENTATAQENA
+111 ENKVTAQENT
-121 TDVSNKDNNIETDS
+121 TDVSNKDNS
-135 TESPSTQDVS
+135 TESSSTQDAS
-145 TEEKATTTNDD
+145 TEEEEKATTSN

-164 NTSSEL
+164 NISNEL
-170 DKIVSD
+170 DNIVSD
-176 LDDLSNKVDT
+176 LDTLSNKVD
-186 SQQNDATT
+186 SGQQKDATT
-194 NESSTSES
+194 SNESSSSES
-202 NTFENTTDEVTKEEP
+202 NTSENTTDEVTKEEP
-217 TTEESTKEEPTTES
+217 TTEESPKEMPTTEKP
-231 NSNQTTSSKSHSSVV
+231 SNQTTSSKSETSIV

-255 IDSAKKDIESSKD
+255 IDSAKKDIESSKEND
-268 NTSNQLS
+268 SNQLPS
-275 SNENST
+275 DENST
-281 EEATTESIEKDDST
+281 EEETTESSSIQDAPT
-295 KETPSTEN
+295 TEN
-303 TTRSSS
+303 TTHSNS
-309 NHHLLDGLAEL
+309 NHHILEGLAKL
-320 NNINKDQNLDN
+320 NDTHKDQDLDT
-331 DALHHQFDKINNQLS
+331 DARHHQFDKVNHQLS
-346 EAEKINQDI
+346 ETEKINQAI
-355 SKIEKDQA
+355 AKIENSKDDA
-363 DSSHLYINRKLDQL
+363 SHLYINRKLDQL
-377 SDLRNKVQNQADL
+377 SDLRDNIQHQADL

-405 RKNVENNRDIILNRL
+405 RKNIENNRDIILNRL
-420 QQASDK
+420 QQVSDK

-431 DVLNSVLSKNEA
+431 DILNSVFSKNEA
-443 QDILKNIKTKG
+443 QHILKNIKTKG

-463 IMEQIDGLTST
+463 IMKQIDGLTST

-511 KRLANAHLTNSQIVD
+511 KRLANDHLTNSQIVD
-526 RLKQAFNQQGLV
+526 RLKQAFNQHGLV
-538 SGDDILNNI
+538 SSDDILNDI

-552 NRKKAIE
+552 NRKQAIE

-597 GKANDLLQLQNNL
+597 GKANDLLQLQNSL

-616 LNYILDPILNRPSLL
+616 LNYILDPIVNRPSLL

-642 LGSSLLG
+642 LGSNLLG

-655 GGLTGNNLLGNLP
+655 GGLTGSHLLGNLP

-693 TQGLSLGNLG
+693 TQGLSLGHLG

-709 GLFNDDGNLSLPAT
+709 GLFNSDGNLSLPAT

-728 KNWVPIAAV
+728 KNWIPIAAV

>member
-46 QDSQTPSSEN
+46 QDAETATSE
-56 TKHIQ
+56 TTTHVQ
-61 KDLQDAINKAK
+61 KDLQDAMNKAK
-72 KDINQ
+72 KDIKQ
-77 LKSLSAVELKS
+77 LKHLSAVELKS
-88 YKEDIESAKDR
+88 YKEDIESAKNQN
-99 TEIKDIIKEAKK
+99 EIKNIIKEAKK
-111 ENTATAQENA
+111 ENKVTAQENT
-121 TDVSNKDNNIETDS
+121 TDVSNKDNS
-135 TESPSTQDVS
+135 TESSSTQDAS
-145 TEEKATTTNDD
+145 TEEEEKATTSN

-164 NTSSEL
+164 NISNEL
-170 DKIVSD
+170 DNIVSD
-176 LDDLSNKVDT
+176 LDTLSNKVD
-186 SQQNDATT
+186 SGQQKDATT
-194 NESSTSES
+194 SNESSSSES
-202 NTFENTTDEVTKEEP
+202 NTSENTTDEVTKEEP
-217 TTEESTKEEPTTES
+217 TTEESPKEMPTTEKP
-231 NSNQTTSSKSHSSVV
+231 SNQTTSSKSETSIV

-255 IDSAKKDIESSKD
+255 IDSAKKDIESSKEND
-268 NTSNQLS
+268 SNQLPS
-275 SNENST
+275 DENST
-281 EEATTESIEKDDST
+281 EEETTESSSIQDAPT
-295 KETPSTEN
+295 TEN
-303 TTRSSS
+303 TTHSNS
-309 NHHLLDGLAEL
+309 NHHILEGLAKL
-320 NNINKDQNLDN
+320 NDTHKDQDLDT
-331 DALHHQFDKINNQLS
+331 DARHHQFDKVNHQLS
-346 EAEKINQDI
+346 ETEKINQAI
-355 SKIEKDQA
+355 AKIENSQDDA
-363 DSSHLYINRKLDQL
+363 SHLYINRKLDQL
-377 SDLRNKVQNQADL
+377 SDLRDNIQHQADL

-405 RKNVENNRDIILNRL
+405 RKNIENNRDIILNRL
-420 QQASDK
+420 QQVSDK

-431 DVLNSVLSKNEA
+431 DVLNSVFSKNEA
-443 QDILKNIKTKG
+443 QHILKNIKTKG

-463 IMEQIDGLTST
+463 IMKQIDGLTST

-511 KRLANAHLTNSQIVD
+511 KRLANDHLTNSQIVD
-526 RLKQAFNQQGLV
+526 RLKQAFNQHGLV
-538 SGDDILNNI
+538 SSDDILNDI

-552 NRKKAIE
+552 NRKQAIE

-597 GKANDLLQLQNNL
+597 GKANDLLQLQNSL

-616 LNYILDPILNRPSLL
+616 LNYILDPIVNRPSLL

-642 LGSSLLG
+642 LGSNLLG

-655 GGLTGNNLLGNLP
+655 GGLTGSHLLGNLP

-693 TQGLSLGNLG
+693 TQGLSLGHLG

-709 GLFNDDGNLSLPAT
+709 GLFNSDGNLSLPAT

-728 KNWVPIAAV
+728 KNWIPIAAV

>member
-46 QDSQTPSSEN
+46 QDAETATSE
-56 TKHIQ
+56 TTTHVQ
-61 KDLQDAINKAK
+61 KDLQDAMNKAK
-72 KDINQ
+72 KDIKQ
-77 LKSLSAVELKS
+77 LKHLSAVELKS
-88 YKEDIESAKDR
+88 YKEDIESAKNQN
-99 TEIKDIIKEAKK
+99 EIKNIIKEAKK
-111 ENTATAQENA
+111 ENKVTAQENT
-121 TDVSNKDNNIETDS
+121 TDVSNKDNS
-135 TESPSTQDVS
+135 TESSSTQDAS
-145 TEEKATTTNDD
+145 TEEEEKATTSN

-164 NTSSEL
+164 NISNEL
-170 DKIVSD
+170 DNIVSD
-176 LDDLSNKVDT
+176 LDTLSNKVD
-186 SQQNDATT
+186 SGQQKDATT
-194 NESSTSES
+194 SNESSSSES
-202 NTFENTTDEVTKEEP
+202 NTSENTTDEVTKEEP
-217 TTEESTKEEPTTES
+217 TTEESPKEVPTTEKP
-231 NSNQTTSSKSHSSVV
+231 SNQTTSSKSETSIV

-255 IDSAKKDIESSKD
+255 IDSAKKDIESSKEND
-268 NTSNQLS
+268 SNQLPS
-275 SNENST
+275 DENST
-281 EEATTESIEKDDST
+281 EEETTEPSSIQDAPT
-295 KETPSTEN
+295 TEN
-303 TTRSSS
+303 TTHSNS
-309 NHHLLDGLAEL
+309 NHHVLDGLAKL
-320 NNINKDQNLDN
+320 NDTHKDQDLDT
-331 DALHHQFDKINNQLS
+331 DARHHQFDKVNHQLS
-346 EAEKINQDI
+346 ETEKINQAI
-355 SKIEKDQA
+355 AKIENSKDDA
-363 DSSHLYINRKLDQL
+363 SHLYINRKLDQL
-377 SDLRNKVQNQADL
+377 SDLRDNIQHQADL

-405 RKNVENNRDIILNRL
+405 RKNIENNRDIILNRL
-420 QQASDK
+420 QQVSDK

-431 DVLNSVLSKNEA
+431 DILNSVFSKNEA
-443 QDILKNIKTKG
+443 QHILKNIKTKG

-463 IMEQIDGLTST
+463 IMKQIDGLTST

-511 KRLANAHLTNSQIVD
+511 KRLANDHLTNSQIVD
-526 RLKQAFNQQGLV
+526 RLKQAFNQHGLV
-538 SGDDILNNI
+538 SSDDILNDI

-552 NRKKAIE
+552 NRKQAIE

-597 GKANDLLQLQNNL
+597 GKANDLLQLQNSL

-616 LNYILDPILNRPSLL
+616 LNYILDPIVNRPSLL

-642 LGSSLLG
+642 LGSNLLG

-655 GGLTGNNLLGNLP
+655 GGLTGSHLLGNLP

-693 TQGLSLGNLG
+693 TQGLSLGHLG

-709 GLFNDDGNLSLPAT
+709 GLFNSDGNLSLPAT

-728 KNWVPIAAV
+728 KNWIPIAAV

>member
-46 QDSQTPSSEN
+46 QDAETATSE
-56 TKHIQ
+56 TTTHVQ
-61 KDLQDAINKAK
+61 KDLQDAMNKAK
-72 KDINQ
+72 KDIKQ
-77 LKSLSAVELKS
+77 LKHLSAVELKS
-88 YKEDIESAKDR
+88 YKEDIESAKNQN
-99 TEIKDIIKEAKK
+99 EIKNIIKEAKK
-111 ENTATAQENA
+111 ENKVTAQENT
-121 TDVSNKDNNIETDS
+121 TDVSNKDNS
-135 TESPSTQDVS
+135 TESSSTQDAS
-145 TEEKATTTNDD
+145 TEEEEKATTSN

-164 NTSSEL
+164 NISNEL
-170 DKIVSD
+170 DNIVSD
-176 LDDLSNKVDT
+176 LDTLSNKVD
-186 SQQNDATT
+186 SGQQKDATT
-194 NESSTSES
+194 SNESSSSES
-202 NTFENTTDEVTKEEP
+202 NTSENTTDEVTKEEP
-217 TTEESTKEEPTTES
+217 TTEESPKEVPTTEKP
-231 NSNQTTSSKSHSSVV
+231 SNQTTSSKSETSIV

-255 IDSAKKDIESSKD
+255 IDSAKKDIESSKEND
-268 NTSNQLS
+268 SNQLPS
-275 SNENST
+275 DENST
-281 EEATTESIEKDDST
+281 EEETTESSSIQDAPT
-295 KETPSTEN
+295 TEN
-303 TTRSSS
+303 TTHSNS
-309 NHHLLDGLAEL
+309 NHHVLDGLAKL
-320 NNINKDQNLDN
+320 NDTHKDQDLDT
-331 DALHHQFDKINNQLS
+331 DARHHQFDKVNHQLS
-346 EAEKINQDI
+346 ETEKINQAI
-355 SKIEKDQA
+355 AKIENSKDDA
-363 DSSHLYINRKLDQL
+363 SHLYINRKLDQL
-377 SDLRNKVQNQADL
+377 SDLRDNIQHQADL

-405 RKNVENNRDIILNRL
+405 RKNIENNRDIILNRL
-420 QQASDK
+420 QQVSDK

-431 DVLNSVLSKNEA
+431 DILNSVFSKNEA
-443 QDILKNIKTKG
+443 QHILKNIKTKG

-463 IMEQIDGLTST
+463 IMKQIDGLTST

-511 KRLANAHLTNSQIVD
+511 KRLANDHLTNSQIVD
-526 RLKQAFNQQGLV
+526 RLKQAFNQHGLV
-538 SGDDILNNI
+538 SSDDILNDI

-552 NRKKAIE
+552 NRKQAIE

-597 GKANDLLQLQNNL
+597 GKANDLLQLQNSL

-616 LNYILDPILNRPSLL
+616 LNYILDPIVNRPSLL

-642 LGSSLLG
+642 LGSNLLG

-655 GGLTGNNLLGNLP
+655 GGLTGSHLLGNLP

-693 TQGLSLGNLG
+693 TQGLSLGHLG

-709 GLFNDDGNLSLPAT
+709 GLFNSDGNLSLPAT

-728 KNWVPIAAV
+728 KNWIPIAAV

>member
-1 MNKNTQNKNR
+1 VALMNKNTQNKNR

-46 QDSQTPSSEN
+46 QDAETATSE
-56 TKHIQ
+56 TTTHVQ
-61 KDLQDAINKAK
+61 KDLQDAMNKAK
-72 KDINQ
+72 KDIKQ
-77 LKSLSAVELKS
+77 LKHLSAVELKS
-88 YKEDIESAKDR
+88 YKEDIESAKNQN
-99 TEIKDIIKEAKK
+99 EIKNIIKEAKK
-111 ENTATAQENA
+111 ENKVTAQENT
-121 TDVSNKDNNIETDS
+121 TDVSNKDNS
-135 TESPSTQDVS
+135 TESSSTQDAS
-145 TEEKATTTNDD
+145 TEEEKATTSN

-164 NTSSEL
+164 NISNEL
-170 DKIVSD
+170 DNIVSD
-176 LDDLSNKVDT
+176 LDTLSNKVD
-186 SQQNDATT
+186 SGQQKDATT
-194 NESSTSES
+194 SNESSSSES
-202 NTFENTTDEVTKEEP
+202 NTSENTTDEVTKEEP
-217 TTEESTKEEPTTES
+217 TTEESPKEVPTTEKP
-231 NSNQTTSSKSHSSVV
+231 SNQTTSSKSETSIV

-255 IDSAKKDIESSKD
+255 IDSAKKDIESSKEND
-268 NTSNQLS
+268 SNQLPS
-275 SNENST
+275 DENST
-281 EEATTESIEKDDST
+281 EKETTESSSTQDSPT
-295 KETPSTEN
+295 TED
-303 TTRSSS
+303 TTHSNS
-309 NHHLLDGLAEL
+309 NHHVLDGLAKL
-320 NNINKDQNLDN
+320 NDTHKDQDLDT
-331 DALHHQFDKINNQLS
+331 DARYHQFDKVNRQLS
-346 EAEKINQDI
+346 EAEKINQAI
-355 SKIEKDQA
+355 AKIENSKDDA
-363 DSSHLYINRKLDQL
+363 SHLYINRKLDQL
-377 SDLRNKVQNQADL
+377 SDLRDNIQHQADL

-405 RKNVENNRDIILNRL
+405 RKNIENNRDIILNRL
-420 QQASDK
+420 QQVSDK

-431 DVLNSVLSKNEA
+431 DILNSVFSKNEA
-443 QDILKNIKTKG
+443 QHILKNIKTKG

-463 IMEQIDGLTST
+463 IMKHIDGLTST

-487 TNKEDLLK
+487 SNKEDLLK

-511 KRLANAHLTNSQIVD
+511 KRLANDHLTNSQIVD
-526 RLKQAFNQQGLV
+526 RLKQAFNQHGLV
-538 SGDDILNNI
+538 SSDDILNDI

-552 NRKKAIE
+552 NRKQAIE

-597 GKANDLLQLQNNL
+597 GKANDLLQLQNSL

-616 LNYILDPILNRPSLL
+616 LNYILDPIVNRPSLL

-642 LGSSLLG
+642 LGSNLLG

-655 GGLTGNNLLGNLP
+655 GGLTGSHLLGNLP

-693 TQGLSLGNLG
+693 TQGLSLGHLG

-709 GLFNDDGNLSLPAT
+709 GLFNSDGNLSLPAT

-728 KNWVPIAAV
+728 KNWIPIAAV

>member
-46 QDSQTPSSEN
+46 QDAETATSE
-56 TKHIQ
+56 TTTHVQ
-61 KDLQDAINKAK
+61 KDLQDAMNKAK
-72 KDINQ
+72 KDIKQ
-77 LKSLSAVELKS
+77 LKHLSAVELKS
-88 YKEDIESAKDR
+88 YKEDIESAKNQN
-99 TEIKDIIKEAKK
+99 EIKNIIKEAKK
-111 ENTATAQENA
+111 ENKVTAQENT
-121 TDVSNKDNNIETDS
+121 TDVSNKDNS
-135 TESPSTQDVS
+135 TESSSTQDAS
-145 TEEKATTTNDD
+145 TEEEEKATTSN

-164 NTSSEL
+164 NISNEL
-170 DKIVSD
+170 DNIVSD
-176 LDDLSNKVDT
+176 LDTLSNKVD
-186 SQQNDATT
+186 SGQQKDATT
-194 NESSTSES
+194 SNESSSSES
-202 NTFENTTDEVTKEEP
+202 NTSENTTDEVTKEEP
-217 TTEESTKEEPTTES
+217 TTEESPKEMPTTEKP
-231 NSNQTTSSKSHSSVV
+231 SNQTTSSKSETSIV

-255 IDSAKKDIESSKD
+255 IDSAKKDIESSKEND
-268 NTSNQLS
+268 SNQLPS
-275 SNENST
+275 DENST
-281 EEATTESIEKDDST
+281 EEETTESSSIQDAPT
-295 KETPSTEN
+295 TEN
-303 TTRSSS
+303 TTHSNS
-309 NHHLLDGLAEL
+309 NHHILEGLAKL
-320 NNINKDQNLDN
+320 NDTHKDQDLDT
-331 DALHHQFDKINNQLS
+331 DARHHQFDKMNHQLS
-346 EAEKINQDI
+346 ETEKINQAI
-355 SKIEKDQA
+355 AKIENSKDDA
-363 DSSHLYINRKLDQL
+363 SHLYINRKLDQL
-377 SDLRNKVQNQADL
+377 SDLRDNIQHQADL

-405 RKNVENNRDIILNRL
+405 RKNIENNRDIILNRL
-420 QQASDK
+420 QQVSDK

-431 DVLNSVLSKNEA
+431 DVLNSVFSKNEA
-443 QDILKNIKTKG
+443 QHILKNIKTKG

-463 IMEQIDGLTST
+463 IMKQIDGLTST

-511 KRLANAHLTNSQIVD
+511 KRLANDHLTNSQIVD
-526 RLKQAFNQQGLV
+526 RLKQAFNQHGLV
-538 SGDDILNNI
+538 SSDDILNDI

-552 NRKKAIE
+552 NRKQAIE

-597 GKANDLLQLQNNL
+597 GKANDLLQLQNSL

-616 LNYILDPILNRPSLL
+616 LNYILDPIVNRPSLL

-642 LGSSLLG
+642 LGSNLLG

-655 GGLTGNNLLGNLP
+655 GGLTGSHLLGNLP

-693 TQGLSLGNLG
+693 TQGLSLGHLG

-709 GLFNDDGNLSLPAT
+709 GLFNSDGNLSLPAT
-723 GEAIK
+723 GKAIK
-728 KNWVPIAAV
+728 KNWIPIAAV

>member
-46 QDSQTPSSEN
+46 QDAETATSE
-56 TKHIQ
+56 TTTHVQ
-61 KDLQDAINKAK
+61 KDLQDAMNKAK
-72 KDINQ
+72 KDIKQ
-77 LKSLSAVELKS
+77 LKHLSAVELKS
-88 YKEDIESAKDR
+88 YKEDIESAKNQN
-99 TEIKDIIKEAKK
+99 EIKNIIKEAKK
-111 ENTATAQENA
+111 ENKVTAQENT
-121 TDVSNKDNNIETDS
+121 TDVSNKDNS
-135 TESPSTQDVS
+135 TESSSTQDAS
-145 TEEKATTTNDD
+145 TEEEEKATTSN

-164 NTSSEL
+164 NILNEL
-170 DKIVSD
+170 DNIVSD
-176 LDDLSNKVDT
+176 LDTLSNKVD
-186 SQQNDATT
+186 SGQQKDATT
-194 NESSTSES
+194 SNESSSSES
-202 NTFENTTDEVTKEEP
+202 NTSENTTDEVTKEEP
-217 TTEESTKEEPTTES
+217 TTEESPKEMPTTEKP
-231 NSNQTTSSKSHSSVV
+231 SNQTTSSKSETSIV

-255 IDSAKKDIESSKD
+255 IDSAKKDIESSKEND
-268 NTSNQLS
+268 SNQLPS
-275 SNENST
+275 DENST
-281 EEATTESIEKDDST
+281 EEETTESSSIQDAPT
-295 KETPSTEN
+295 TEN
-303 TTRSSS
+303 TTHSNS
-309 NHHLLDGLAEL
+309 NHHILDGLAKL
-320 NNINKDQNLDN
+320 NDTHKDQDLDT
-331 DALHHQFDKINNQLS
+331 DARHHQFDKVNHQLS
-346 EAEKINQDI
+346 ETEKINQAI
-355 SKIEKDQA
+355 AKIENSQDDA
-363 DSSHLYINRKLDQL
+363 SHLYINRKLDQL
-377 SDLRNKVQNQADL
+377 SDLRDNIQHQADL

-405 RKNVENNRDIILNRL
+405 RKNIENNRDIILNRL
-420 QQASDK
+420 QQVSDK

-431 DVLNSVLSKNEA
+431 DILNSVFSKNEA
-443 QDILKNIKTKG
+443 QHILKNIKTKG

-463 IMEQIDGLTST
+463 IMKQIDGLTST

-511 KRLANAHLTNSQIVD
+511 KRLANDHLTNSQIVD
-526 RLKQAFNQQGLV
+526 RLKQAFNQHGLV
-538 SGDDILNNI
+538 SSDDILNDI

-552 NRKKAIE
+552 NRKQAIE

-597 GKANDLLQLQNNL
+597 GKANDLLQLQNSL

-616 LNYILDPILNRPSLL
+616 LNYILDPIVNRPSLL

-642 LGSSLLG
+642 LGSNLLG

-655 GGLTGNNLLGNLP
+655 GGLTGSHLLGNLP

-693 TQGLSLGNLG
+693 TQGLSLGHLG

-709 GLFNDDGNLSLPAT
+709 GLFNSDGNLSLPAT

-728 KNWVPIAAV
+728 KNWIPIAAV

>member
-46 QDSQTPSSEN
+46 QDAETATSE
-56 TKHIQ
+56 TTTHVQ
-61 KDLQDAINKAK
+61 KDLQDAMNKAK
-72 KDINQ
+72 KDIKQ
-77 LKSLSAVELKS
+77 LKHLSAVELKS
-88 YKEDIESAKDR
+88 YKEDIESAKNQN
-99 TEIKDIIKEAKK
+99 EIKNIIKEAKK
-111 ENTATAQENA
+111 ENKVTAQENT
-121 TDVSNKDNNIETDS
+121 TDVSNKDNS
-135 TESPSTQDVS
+135 TESSSTQDAS
-145 TEEKATTTNDD
+145 TEEEKATTSN

-164 NTSSEL
+164 NISNEL
-170 DKIVSD
+170 DNIVSD
-176 LDDLSNKVDT
+176 LDTLSNKVD
-186 SQQNDATT
+186 SGQQKDATT
-194 NESSTSES
+194 SNESSSSES
-202 NTFENTTDEVTKEEP
+202 NTSENTTDEVTKEEP
-217 TTEESTKEEPTTES
+217 TTEESPKEVPTTEKP
-231 NSNQTTSSKSHSSVV
+231 SNQTTSSKSETSIV

-255 IDSAKKDIESSKD
+255 IDSAKKDIESSKEND
-268 NTSNQLS
+268 SNQLPS
-275 SNENST
+275 DENST
-281 EEATTESIEKDDST
+281 EEETTESSSIQDAPT
-295 KETPSTEN
+295 TEN
-303 TTRSSS
+303 TTHSNS
-309 NHHLLDGLAEL
+309 NHHILEGLAKL
-320 NNINKDQNLDN
+320 NDTHKDQDLDT
-331 DALHHQFDKINNQLS
+331 DARHHQFDKVNHQLS
-346 EAEKINQDI
+346 ETEKINQAI
-355 SKIEKDQA
+355 AKIENSKDDA
-363 DSSHLYINRKLDQL
+363 SHLYINRKLDQL
-377 SDLRNKVQNQADL
+377 SDLRDNIQHQADL

-405 RKNVENNRDIILNRL
+405 RKNIENNRDIILNRL
-420 QQASDK
+420 QQVSDK

-431 DVLNSVLSKNEA
+431 DVLNSVFSKNEA
-443 QDILKNIKTKG
+443 QHILKNIKTKG

-463 IMEQIDGLTST
+463 IMKQIDGLTST

-511 KRLANAHLTNSQIVD
+511 KRLANDHLTNSQIVD
-526 RLKQAFNQQGLV
+526 RLKQAFNQHGLV
-538 SGDDILNNI
+538 SSDDILNDI

-552 NRKKAIE
+552 NRKQAIE

-597 GKANDLLQLQNNL
+597 GKANDLLQLQNSL

-616 LNYILDPILNRPSLL
+616 LNYILDPIVNRPSLL

-642 LGSSLLG
+642 LGSNLLG

-655 GGLTGNNLLGNLP
+655 GGLTGSHLLGNLP

-693 TQGLSLGNLG
+693 TQGLSLGHLG

-709 GLFNDDGNLSLPAT
+709 GLFNSDGNLSLPAT

-728 KNWVPIAAV
+728 KNWIPIAAV

>member
-46 QDSQTPSSEN
+46 QDAETATSE
-56 TKHIQ
+56 TTTHVQ
-61 KDLQDAINKAK
+61 KDLQDAMNKAK
-72 KDINQ
+72 KDIKQ
-77 LKSLSAVELKS
+77 LKHLSAVELKS
-88 YKEDIESAKDR
+88 YKEDIESAKNQN
-99 TEIKDIIKEAKK
+99 EIKDIIKEAKK
-111 ENTATAQENA
+111 ENKVTAQENT
-121 TDVSNKDNNIETDS
+121 TDVSNKDNS
-135 TESPSTQDVS
+135 TESSSTQDAS
-145 TEEKATTTNDD
+145 TEEEEKATTSN

-164 NTSSEL
+164 NILNEL
-170 DKIVSD
+170 DNIVSD
-176 LDDLSNKVDT
+176 LDTLSNKVD
-186 SQQNDATT
+186 SGQQKDATT
-194 NESSTSES
+194 SNESSSSES
-202 NTFENTTDEVTKEEP
+202 NTSENTTDEVTKEEP
-217 TTEESTKEEPTTES
+217 TTEESPKEVPTTEKP
-231 NSNQTTSSKSHSSVV
+231 SNQTTSSKSETSIV

-255 IDSAKKDIESSKD
+255 IDSAKKDIESSKEND
-268 NTSNQLS
+268 SNQLPS
-275 SNENST
+275 DENST
-281 EEATTESIEKDDST
+281 EEETTESSSIQDAPT
-295 KETPSTEN
+295 TEN
-303 TTRSSS
+303 TTHSNS
-309 NHHLLDGLAEL
+309 NHHILEGLAKL
-320 NNINKDQNLDN
+320 NDTHKDQDLDT
-331 DALHHQFDKINNQLS
+331 DARHHQFDKVNHQLS
-346 EAEKINQDI
+346 ETEKINQAI
-355 SKIEKDQA
+355 AKIENSKDDA
-363 DSSHLYINRKLDQL
+363 SHLYINRKLDQL
-377 SDLRNKVQNQADL
+377 SDLRDNIQHQADL

-405 RKNVENNRDIILNRL
+405 RKNIENNRDIILNRL
-420 QQASDK
+420 QQVSDK

-431 DVLNSVLSKNEA
+431 DVLNSVFSKNEA
-443 QDILKNIKTKG
+443 QHILKNIKTKG

-463 IMEQIDGLTST
+463 IMKQIDGLTST

-511 KRLANAHLTNSQIVD
+511 KRLANDHLTNSQIVD
-526 RLKQAFNQQGLV
+526 RLKQAFNQHGLV
-538 SGDDILNNI
+538 SSDDILNDI

-552 NRKKAIE
+552 NRKQAIE

-597 GKANDLLQLQNNL
+597 GKANDLLQLQNSL

-616 LNYILDPILNRPSLL
+616 LNYILDPIVNRPSLL

-642 LGSSLLG
+642 LGSNLLG

-655 GGLTGNNLLGNLP
+655 GGLTGSHLLGNLP

-693 TQGLSLGNLG
+693 TQGLSLGHLG

-709 GLFNDDGNLSLPAT
+709 GLFNSDGNLSLPAT

-728 KNWVPIAAV
+728 KNWIPIAAV
-737 IAIAGGALVW
+737 IAITGGALVW

>member
-46 QDSQTPSSEN
+46 QDAETATSE
-56 TKHIQ
+56 TTTHVQ
-61 KDLQDAINKAK
+61 KDLQDAMNKAK
-72 KDINQ
+72 KDIKQ
-77 LKSLSAVELKS
+77 LKHLSAVELKS
-88 YKEDIESAKDR
+88 YKEDIESAKNQN
-99 TEIKDIIKEAKK
+99 EIKNIIKEAKK
-111 ENTATAQENA
+111 ENKVTAQENT
-121 TDVSNKDNNIETDS
+121 TDVSNKDNS
-135 TESPSTQDVS
+135 TESSSTQDAS
-145 TEEKATTTNDD
+145 TEEEEKATTSN

-164 NTSSEL
+164 NISNEL
-170 DKIVSD
+170 DNIVSD
-176 LDDLSNKVDT
+176 LDTLSNKVD
-186 SQQNDATT
+186 SGQQKDATT
-194 NESSTSES
+194 SNESSSSES
-202 NTFENTTDEVTKEEP
+202 NTSENTTDEVTKEEP
-217 TTEESTKEEPTTES
+217 TTEESPKEVPTTEKP
-231 NSNQTTSSKSHSSVV
+231 SNQTTSSKSETSIV

-255 IDSAKKDIESSKD
+255 IDSAKKDIESSKEND
-268 NTSNQLS
+268 SNQLPS
-275 SNENST
+275 DENST
-281 EEATTESIEKDDST
+281 EEETTESSSIQDAPT
-295 KETPSTEN
+295 TEN
-303 TTRSSS
+303 TTHSNS
-309 NHHLLDGLAEL
+309 NHHILEGLAKL
-320 NNINKDQNLDN
+320 NDTHKDQDLDT
-331 DALHHQFDKINNQLS
+331 DARHHQFDKMNHQLS
-346 EAEKINQDI
+346 ETEKINQAI
-355 SKIEKDQA
+355 AKIENSKDDA
-363 DSSHLYINRKLDQL
+363 SHLYINRKLDQL
-377 SDLRNKVQNQADL
+377 SDLRDNIQHQADL

-405 RKNVENNRDIILNRL
+405 RKNIENNRDIILNRL
-420 QQASDK
+420 QQVSDK

-431 DVLNSVLSKNEA
+431 DVLNSVFSKNEA
-443 QDILKNIKTKG
+443 QHILKNIKTKG

-463 IMEQIDGLTST
+463 IMKQIDGLTST

-511 KRLANAHLTNSQIVD
+511 KRLANDHLTNSQIVD
-526 RLKQAFNQQGLV
+526 RLKQAFNQHGLV
-538 SGDDILNNI
+538 SSDDILNDI

-552 NRKKAIE
+552 NRKQAIE

-597 GKANDLLQLQNNL
+597 GKANDLLQLQNSL

-616 LNYILDPILNRPSLL
+616 LNYILDPIVNRPSLL

-642 LGSSLLG
+642 LGSNLLG

-655 GGLTGNNLLGNLP
+655 GGLTGSHLLGNLP

-693 TQGLSLGNLG
+693 TQGLSLGHLG

-709 GLFNDDGNLSLPAT
+709 GLFNSDGNLSLPAT

-728 KNWVPIAAV
+728 KNWIPIAAV

>member
-46 QDSQTPSSEN
+46 QDAETATSE
-56 TKHIQ
+56 TTTHVQ
-61 KDLQDAINKAK
+61 KDLQDAMNKAK
-72 KDINQ
+72 KDIKQ
-77 LKSLSAVELKS
+77 LKHLSAVELKS
-88 YKEDIESAKDR
+88 YKEDIESAKNQN
-99 TEIKDIIKEAKK
+99 EIKNIIKEAKK
-111 ENTATAQENA
+111 ENKVTAQENT
-121 TDVSNKDNNIETDS
+121 TDVSNKDNS
-135 TESPSTQDVS
+135 TESSSTQDAS
-145 TEEKATTTNDD
+145 TEEEKATTSN

-164 NTSSEL
+164 NISNEL
-170 DKIVSD
+170 DNIVSD
-176 LDDLSNKVDT
+176 LDTLSNKVD
-186 SQQNDATT
+186 SGQQKDATT
-194 NESSTSES
+194 SNESSSSES
-202 NTFENTTDEVTKEEP
+202 NTSENTTDEVTKEEP
-217 TTEESTKEEPTTES
+217 TTEESPKEVPTTEKP
-231 NSNQTTSSKSHSSVV
+231 SNQTTSSKSETSIV

-255 IDSAKKDIESSKD
+255 IDSAKKDIESSKEND
-268 NTSNQLS
+268 SNQLPS
-275 SNENST
+275 DENST
-281 EEATTESIEKDDST
+281 EEETTESSST
-295 KETPSTEN
+295 QDAPTTED
-303 TTRSSS
+303 TTHSNS
-309 NHHLLDGLAEL
+309 NHHVLEGLAKL
-320 NNINKDQNLDN
+320 NDTHKDQDLDT
-331 DALHHQFDKINNQLS
+331 DARHHQFDKVNHQLS
-346 EAEKINQDI
+346 ETEKINQAI
-355 SKIEKDQA
+355 AKIENSQDDA
-363 DSSHLYINRKLDQL
+363 SHLYINRKLDQL
-377 SDLRNKVQNQADL
+377 SDLRDNIQHQADL

-405 RKNVENNRDIILNRL
+405 RKNIENNRDIILNRL
-420 QQASDK
+420 QQVSDK

-431 DVLNSVLSKNEA
+431 DILNSVFSKNEA
-443 QDILKNIKTKG
+443 QHILKNIKTKG

-463 IMEQIDGLTST
+463 IMKQIDGLTST

-511 KRLANAHLTNSQIVD
+511 KRLANDHLTNSQIVD
-526 RLKQAFNQQGLV
+526 RLKQAFNQHGLV
-538 SGDDILNNI
+538 SSDDILNDI

-552 NRKKAIE
+552 NRKQAIE

-597 GKANDLLQLQNNL
+597 GKANDLLQLQNSL

-616 LNYILDPILNRPSLL
+616 LNYILDPIVNRPSLL

-642 LGSSLLG
+642 LGSNLLG

-655 GGLTGNNLLGNLP
+655 GGLTGSHLLGNLP

-693 TQGLSLGNLG
+693 TQGLSLGHLG

-709 GLFNDDGNLSLPAT
+709 GLFNSDGNLSLPAT

-728 KNWVPIAAV
+728 KNWIPIAAV

>member
-46 QDSQTPSSEN
+46 QDAETATSE
-56 TKHIQ
+56 TTTHVQ
-61 KDLQDAINKAK
+61 KDLQDAMNKAK
-72 KDINQ
+72 KDIKQ
-77 LKSLSAVELKS
+77 LKHLSAVELKS
-88 YKEDIESAKDR
+88 YKEDIESAKNQN
-99 TEIKDIIKEAKK
+99 EIKNIIKEAKK
-111 ENTATAQENA
+111 ENKVTAQENT
-121 TDVSNKDNNIETDS
+121 TDVSNKDNSN
-135 TESPSTQDVS
+135 ESSSTQDAS
-145 TEEKATTTNDD
+145 TEEEEKATTSN

-164 NTSSEL
+164 NISNEL
-170 DKIVSD
+170 DNIVSD
-176 LDDLSNKVDT
+176 LDTLSNKVD
-186 SQQNDATT
+186 SGQQKDATT
-194 NESSTSES
+194 SNESSSSES
-202 NTFENTTDEVTKEEP
+202 NTSENTTDEVTKEEP
-217 TTEESTKEEPTTES
+217 TTEESPKEMPTTEKP
-231 NSNQTTSSKSHSSVV
+231 SNQTTSSKSETSIV

-255 IDSAKKDIESSKD
+255 IDSAKKDIESSKEND
-268 NTSNQLS
+268 SNQLPS
-275 SNENST
+275 DENST
-281 EEATTESIEKDDST
+281 EEETTESSSIQDAPT
-295 KETPSTEN
+295 TEN
-303 TTRSSS
+303 TTHSNS
-309 NHHLLDGLAEL
+309 NHHILEGLAKL
-320 NNINKDQNLDN
+320 NDTHKDQDLDT
-331 DALHHQFDKINNQLS
+331 DARHHQFDKVNHQLS
-346 EAEKINQDI
+346 ETEKINQAI
-355 SKIEKDQA
+355 AKIENSKDDA
-363 DSSHLYINRKLDQL
+363 SHLYINRKLDQL
-377 SDLRNKVQNQADL
+377 SDLRDNIQHQADL

-405 RKNVENNRDIILNRL
+405 RKNIENNRDIILNRL
-420 QQASDK
+420 QQVSDK

-431 DVLNSVLSKNEA
+431 DILNSVFSKNEA
-443 QDILKNIKTKG
+443 QHILKNIKTKG

-463 IMEQIDGLTST
+463 IMKQIDGLTST

-511 KRLANAHLTNSQIVD
+511 KRLANDHLTNSQIVD
-526 RLKQAFNQQGLV
+526 RLKQAFNQHGLV
-538 SGDDILNNI
+538 SSDDILNDI

-552 NRKKAIE
+552 NRKQAIE

-597 GKANDLLQLQNNL
+597 GKANDLLQLQNSL

-616 LNYILDPILNRPSLL
+616 LNYILDPIVNRPSLL

-642 LGSSLLG
+642 LGSS
-649 NGLDLL
+649 
-655 GGLTGNNLLGNLP
+655 LLGNLP

-684 DGISDIPNP
+684 DGISDIPDP
-693 TQGLSLGNLG
+693 TQGLSLGHLG

-709 GLFNDDGNLSLPAT
+709 GLFNSDGNLSLPAT

-728 KNWVPIAAV
+728 KNWIPIAAV

>member
-46 QDSQTPSSEN
+46 QDAETATSE
-56 TKHIQ
+56 TTTHVQ
-61 KDLQDAINKAK
+61 KDLQDAMNKAK
-72 KDINQ
+72 KDIKQ
-77 LKSLSAVELKS
+77 LKHLSAVELKS
-88 YKEDIESAKDR
+88 YKEDIESAKNQ
-99 TEIKDIIKEAKK
+99 TEIKNIIKEAKK
-111 ENTATAQENA
+111 ENKATAQENT
-121 TDVSNKDNNIETDS
+121 TDVSNKDNS
-135 TESPSTQDVS
+135 TESSSTQDAS
-145 TEEKATTTNDD
+145 TEEKATTSH
-156 DTSADNTS
+156 DTSADDTS
-164 NTSSEL
+164 NISNDL
-170 DKIVSD
+170 DNIVSD
-176 LDDLSNKVDT
+176 LDALSNKVD
-186 SQQNDATT
+186 SGQQKDATT
-194 NESSTSES
+194 SNESSSSES
-202 NTFENTTDEVTKEEP
+202 NTSENTTDEVTKEEP
-217 TTEESTKEEPTTES
+217 TTEESPKEVPTTEKP
-231 NSNQTTSSKSHSSVV
+231 SNQTTSSKSETSIV

-255 IDSAKKDIESSKD
+255 IDSAKKDIESSKEND
-268 NTSNQLS
+268 SNQLPS
-275 SNENST
+275 DENST
-281 EEATTESIEKDDST
+281 EEETTEPSSIQDAPT
-295 KETPSTEN
+295 TEN
-303 TTRSSS
+303 TTNSNS
-309 NHHLLDGLAEL
+309 NHHVLDGLAKL
-320 NNINKDQNLDN
+320 NDTHKDQDLDT
-331 DALHHQFDKINNQLS
+331 DARHHQFDKVNHQLS
-346 EAEKINQDI
+346 ETEKINQAI
-355 SKIEKDQA
+355 AKIENSKDDA
-363 DSSHLYINRKLDQL
+363 SHLYINRKLDQL
-377 SDLRNKVQNQADL
+377 SDLRDNIQHQADL

-405 RKNVENNRDIILNRL
+405 RKNIENNRDIILNRL
-420 QQASDK
+420 QQVSDK

-431 DVLNSVLSKNEA
+431 DILNSVFSKNEA
-443 QDILKNIKTKG
+443 QHILKNIKTKG

-463 IMEQIDGLTST
+463 IMKQIDGLTST

-511 KRLANAHLTNSQIVD
+511 KRLANDHLTNSQIVD
-526 RLKQAFNQQGLV
+526 RLKQAFNQHGLV
-538 SGDDILNNI
+538 SSDDILNDI

-552 NRKKAIE
+552 NRKQAIE

-597 GKANDLLQLQNNL
+597 GKANDLLQLQNSL

-616 LNYILDPILNRPSLL
+616 LNYILDPIVNRPSLL

-642 LGSSLLG
+642 LGSNLLG

-655 GGLTGNNLLGNLP
+655 GGLTGSHLLGNLP

-693 TQGLSLGNLG
+693 TQGLSLGHLG

-709 GLFNDDGNLSLPAT
+709 GLFNSDGNLSLPAT

-728 KNWVPIAAV
+728 KNWIPIAAV

>member
-46 QDSQTPSSEN
+46 QDAETATSE
-56 TKHIQ
+56 TTTHVQ
-61 KDLQDAINKAK
+61 KDLQDAMNKAK
-72 KDINQ
+72 KDIKQ
-77 LKSLSAVELKS
+77 LKHLSAVELKS
-88 YKEDIESAKDR
+88 YKEDIESAKNQ
-99 TEIKDIIKEAKK
+99 TEIKNIIKEAKK
-111 ENTATAQENA
+111 ENKATAQENT
-121 TDVSNKDNNIETDS
+121 TDVSNKDNS
-135 TESPSTQDVS
+135 TESSSTQDAS
-145 TEEKATTTNDD
+145 TEEKATTSH
-156 DTSADNTS
+156 DTSADDTS
-164 NTSSEL
+164 NISNDL
-170 DKIVSD
+170 DNIVSD
-176 LDDLSNKVDT
+176 LDVLSNKVD
-186 SQQNDATT
+186 SGQQKDATT
-194 NESSTSES
+194 SNESSSSES
-202 NTFENTTDEVTKEEP
+202 NTSENTTDEVTKEEP
-217 TTEESTKEEPTTES
+217 TTEESPKEVPTTEKP
-231 NSNQTTSSKSHSSVV
+231 SNQTTSSKSETSIV

-255 IDSAKKDIESSKD
+255 IDSAKKDIESSKEND
-268 NTSNQLS
+268 SNQLPS
-275 SNENST
+275 DENST
-281 EEATTESIEKDDST
+281 EEETTESSST
-295 KETPSTEN
+295 QDAPTTED
-303 TTRSSS
+303 TTNSNS
-309 NHHLLDGLAEL
+309 NHHVLDGLAKL
-320 NNINKDQNLDN
+320 NDTHKDQDLDT
-331 DALHHQFDKINNQLS
+331 DARHHQFDKVNHQLS
-346 EAEKINQDI
+346 ETEKINQAI
-355 SKIEKDQA
+355 AKIENSKDDA
-363 DSSHLYINRKLDQL
+363 SHLYINRKLDQL
-377 SDLRNKVQNQADL
+377 SDLRDKIQNQADL

-405 RKNVENNRDIILNRL
+405 RKNIENNRDIILNRL
-420 QQASDK
+420 QQVSDK

-431 DVLNSVLSKNEA
+431 DVLNSVFSKNEA
-443 QDILKNIKTKG
+443 QHILKNIKTKG

-463 IMEQIDGLTST
+463 IMKQIDGLTST

-511 KRLANAHLTNSQIVD
+511 KRLANDHLTNSQIVD
-526 RLKQAFNQQGLV
+526 RLKQAFNQHGLV
-538 SGDDILNNI
+538 SSDDILNDI

-552 NRKKAIE
+552 NRKQAIE

-597 GKANDLLQLQNNL
+597 GKANDLLQLQNSL

-616 LNYILDPILNRPSLL
+616 LNYILDPIVNRPSLL

-642 LGSSLLG
+642 LGSNLLG

-655 GGLTGNNLLGNLP
+655 GGLTGSHLLGNLP

-693 TQGLSLGNLG
+693 TQGLSLGHLG

-709 GLFNDDGNLSLPAT
+709 GLFNSDGNLSLPAT

-728 KNWVPIAAV
+728 KNWIPIAAV

>member
-46 QDSQTPSSEN
+46 QDAETATSE
-56 TKHIQ
+56 TSTHVQ

-72 KDINQ
+72 EDIKQ
-77 LKSLSAVELKS
+77 LKHLSAVELKS
-88 YKEDIESAKDR
+88 YKEDIESAKNQ
-99 TEIKDIIKEAKK
+99 TEIKNIIKEAKK
-111 ENTATAQENA
+111 ENKATAQENT
-121 TDVSNKDNNIETDS
+121 TDVSNKDNS
-135 TESPSTQDVS
+135 TESSSTQDAS
-145 TEEKATTTNDD
+145 TEEKATTSH
-156 DTSADNTS
+156 DTSADDTS
-164 NTSSEL
+164 NISNDL
-170 DKIVSD
+170 DNIVSD
-176 LDDLSNKVDT
+176 LDALSNKVD
-186 SQQNDATT
+186 SGQQKDATT
-194 NESSTSES
+194 SNESSSSES
-202 NTFENTTDEVTKEEP
+202 NTSENTTDEVTKEES
-217 TTEESTKEEPTTES
+217 TTEESSKEAPTTEDP
-231 NSNQTTSSKSHSSVV
+231 SNQPTSSKSETSIV

-255 IDSAKKDIESSKD
+255 IDSAKKDMESSKE
-268 NTSNQLS
+268 NNSNQLPS
-275 SNENST
+275 DDNNT
-281 EEATTESIEKDDST
+281 EEATTESSST
-295 KETPSTEN
+295 QEAPTTED
-303 TTRSSS
+303 TTHSNS
-309 NHHLLDGLAEL
+309 NHHLLDELAKL
-320 NNINKDQNLDN
+320 NNTHKDQDLDT
-331 DALHHQFDKINNQLS
+331 DVRHHQFDKVNHQLS
-346 EAEKINQDI
+346 ETEKINQAI
-355 SKIEKDQA
+355 AKIENSKDDA
-363 DSSHLYINRKLDQL
+363 SHLYINRKLDQL
-377 SDLRNKVQNQADL
+377 SDLRDKIQNQADL

-405 RKNVENNRDIILNRL
+405 RKNIENNRDIILNRL

-426 QRAAE
+426 QHAAE
-431 DVLNSVLSKNEA
+431 DILNSVFSKNEA
-443 QDILKNIKTKG
+443 QHILKNIKTKG

-463 IMEQIDGLTST
+463 IMKQIDGLTST

-511 KRLANAHLTNSQIVD
+511 KRLANDHLTNSQIVD
-526 RLKQAFNQQGLV
+526 RLKQAFNQHGLV
-538 SGDDILNNI
+538 SSDDILNDILNDI

-552 NRKKAIE
+552 NRKQAIE

-570 ANALADI
+570 AKVLADI

-597 GKANDLLQLQNNL
+597 GKANDLLQLQNSL

-616 LNYILDPILNRPSLL
+616 LNYILDPIVNRPSLL

-642 LGSSLLG
+642 LGSS
-649 NGLDLL
+649 
-655 GGLTGNNLLGNLP
+655 LLGNLP

-684 DGISDIPNP
+684 DGISDIPDP
-693 TQGLSLGNLG
+693 TQGLSLGHLG

-709 GLFNDDGNLSLPAT
+709 GLFNSDGNLSLPAT

-728 KNWVPIAAV
+728 KNWIPIAAV

>member
-1 MNKNTQNKNR
+1 MNKNTQNENR

-46 QDSQTPSSEN
+46 QDAETATSE
-56 TKHIQ
+56 TSTHVQ

-72 KDINQ
+72 KDIKQ
-77 LKSLSAVELKS
+77 LKHLSAVELKS
-88 YKEDIESAKDR
+88 YKEDIESAKNQ
-99 TEIKDIIKEAKK
+99 TEIKNIIKEAKK
-111 ENTATAQENA
+111 ENKATAQENT
-121 TDVSNKDNNIETDS
+121 TDVSNKDNS
-135 TESPSTQDVS
+135 TESSSTQDAS
-145 TEEKATTTNDD
+145 TEEKATTSN

-164 NTSSEL
+164 DISNEL
-170 DKIVSD
+170 DNIVSD
-176 LDDLSNKVDT
+176 LDALSHKVDSGQQKDTPT
-186 SQQNDATT
+186 S
-194 NESSTSES
+194 NESSSSES
-202 NTFENTTDEVTKEEP
+202 KPSENTTNEVTKEEP
-217 TTEESTKEEPTTES
+217 TTEESPKEAPTTE
-231 NSNQTTSSKSHSSVV
+231 NPSNQTTSSKSETSIV
-246 DKLDSIKND
+246 DKLDSIQND
-255 IDSAKKDIESSKD
+255 IDSAKKDIKSSKE
-268 NTSNQLS
+268 NNSKQLPS
-275 SNENST
+275 DEKST
-281 EEATTESIEKDDST
+281 EEATTESSST
-295 KETPSTEN
+295 QEAPTTED
-303 TTRSSS
+303 TTHSNS
-309 NHHLLDGLAEL
+309 NHHVLDELAKL
-320 NNINKDQNLDN
+320 NNTHKDQDLDT
-331 DALHHQFDKINNQLS
+331 DVRHHQFDKVNHQLS
-346 EAEKINQDI
+346 ETEKINQAI
-355 SKIEKDQA
+355 AKIENSKDDA
-363 DSSHLYINRKLDQL
+363 SHLYINRKLDQL
-377 SDLRNKVQNQADL
+377 SDLRDKIQNQADL

-405 RKNVENNRDIILNRL
+405 RKNIENNRDIILNRL

-426 QRAAE
+426 QHAVE
-431 DVLNSVLSKNEA
+431 DILNSVFSKNEA
-443 QDILKNIKTKG
+443 QHILKNIKTKG

-463 IMEQIDGLTST
+463 IMKQIDGLTST

-511 KRLANAHLTNSQIVD
+511 KRLANDHLTNSQIVD
-526 RLKQAFNQQGLV
+526 RLKQAFNQHGLV
-538 SGDDILNNI
+538 SSDDILNDI

-552 NRKKAIE
+552 NRKQAIE

-597 GKANDLLQLQNNL
+597 GKANDLLQLQNSL

-616 LNYILDPILNRPSLL
+616 LNYILDPIVNRPSLL
-631 DRITGNTSGSN
+631 DRITGNTSDSN
-642 LGSSLLG
+642 LLG

-655 GGLTGNNLLGNLP
+655 GGLTGSHLLGNLP

-693 TQGLSLGNLG
+693 TQGLSLGHLG

-709 GLFNDDGNLSLPAT
+709 GLFNSDGNLSLPAT

-728 KNWVPIAAV
+728 KNWIPIAAV

>member
-46 QDSQTPSSEN
+46 QDAETATSE
-56 TKHIQ
+56 TTTHVQ

-72 KDINQ
+72 KDIKQ
-77 LKSLSAVELKS
+77 LKHLSAVELKS
-88 YKEDIESAKDR
+88 YKEDIESAKNQ
-99 TEIKDIIKEAKK
+99 TEIKNIIKEAKK
-111 ENTATAQENA
+111 ENKVTAQENT
-121 TDVSNKDNNIETDS
+121 TDVSNKDNS
-135 TESPSTQDVS
+135 TESSSTQDAS
-145 TEEKATTTNDD
+145 TEEEEKATTSN

-164 NTSSEL
+164 NISNEL
-170 DKIVSD
+170 DNIVSD
-176 LDDLSNKVDT
+176 LDTLSNKVD
-186 SQQNDATT
+186 SGQQKDATT
-194 NESSTSES
+194 SNESSSSES
-202 NTFENTTDEVTKEEP
+202 NTSENTTDEVTKEEP
-217 TTEESTKEEPTTES
+217 TTEESPKEMPTTEKP
-231 NSNQTTSSKSHSSVV
+231 SNQTTSSKSETSIV

-255 IDSAKKDIESSKD
+255 IDSAKKDIESSKEND
-268 NTSNQLS
+268 SNQLPS
-275 SNENST
+275 DENST
-281 EEATTESIEKDDST
+281 EEETTESSSIQDAPT
-295 KETPSTEN
+295 TEN
-303 TTRSSS
+303 TTHSNS
-309 NHHLLDGLAEL
+309 NHHILEGLAKL
-320 NNINKDQNLDN
+320 NDTHKDQDLDT
-331 DALHHQFDKINNQLS
+331 DARHHQFDKVNHQLS
-346 EAEKINQDI
+346 ETEKINQAI
-355 SKIEKDQA
+355 AKIENSKDDA
-363 DSSHLYINRKLDQL
+363 SHLYINRKLDQL
-377 SDLRNKVQNQADL
+377 SDLRDNIQHQADL

-405 RKNVENNRDIILNRL
+405 RKNIENNRDIILNRL
-420 QQASDK
+420 QQVSDK

-431 DVLNSVLSKNEA
+431 DILNSVFSKNEA
-443 QDILKNIKTKG
+443 QHILKNIKTKG

-463 IMEQIDGLTST
+463 IMKQIDGLTST

-511 KRLANAHLTNSQIVD
+511 KRLANDHLTNSQIVD
-526 RLKQAFNQQGLV
+526 RLKQAFNQHGLV
-538 SGDDILNNI
+538 SSDDILNDI

-552 NRKKAIE
+552 NRKQAIE

-570 ANALADI
+570 AKALADI

-597 GKANDLLQLQNNL
+597 GKANDLLQLQNSL

-616 LNYILDPILNRPSLL
+616 LNYILDPIVNRPSLL

-642 LGSSLLG
+642 LGSS
-649 NGLDLL
+649 
-655 GGLTGNNLLGNLP
+655 LLGNLP

-684 DGISDIPNP
+684 DGISDIPDP
-693 TQGLSLGNLG
+693 TQGLSLGHLG

-709 GLFNDDGNLSLPAT
+709 GLFNSDGNLSLPAT

-728 KNWVPIAAV
+728 KNWIPIAAV

>member
-46 QDSQTPSSEN
+46 QDAETATSE
-56 TKHIQ
+56 TTTHVQ
-61 KDLQDAINKAK
+61 KDLQDAMNKAK
-72 KDINQ
+72 KDIKQ
-77 LKSLSAVELKS
+77 LKHLSAVELKS
-88 YKEDIESAKDR
+88 YKEDIESAKNQN
-99 TEIKDIIKEAKK
+99 EIKDIIKEAKK
-111 ENTATAQENA
+111 ENKVTAQENT
-121 TDVSNKDNNIETDS
+121 TDVSNKDNS
-135 TESPSTQDVS
+135 TESSSTQDAS
-145 TEEKATTTNDD
+145 TEEEEKATTSN

-164 NTSSEL
+164 NISNEL
-170 DKIVSD
+170 DNIVSD
-176 LDDLSNKVDT
+176 LDTLSNKVD
-186 SQQNDATT
+186 SGQQKDATT
-194 NESSTSES
+194 SNESSSSES
-202 NTFENTTDEVTKEEP
+202 NTSENTTDEVTKEEP
-217 TTEESTKEEPTTES
+217 TTEESPKEVPTTEKP
-231 NSNQTTSSKSHSSVV
+231 SNQTTSSKSETSIV

-255 IDSAKKDIESSKD
+255 IDSAKKDIESSKEND
-268 NTSNQLS
+268 SNQLPS
-275 SNENST
+275 DENST
-281 EEATTESIEKDDST
+281 EEETTESSSIQDAPT
-295 KETPSTEN
+295 TEN
-303 TTRSSS
+303 TTHSNS
-309 NHHLLDGLAEL
+309 NHHILDGLAKL
-320 NNINKDQNLDN
+320 NDTHKDQDLDT
-331 DALHHQFDKINNQLS
+331 DARHHQFDKVNHQLS
-346 EAEKINQDI
+346 ETEKINQAI
-355 SKIEKDQA
+355 AKIENSKDDA
-363 DSSHLYINRKLDQL
+363 SHLYINRKLDQL
-377 SDLRNKVQNQADL
+377 SDLRDNIQHQADL

-405 RKNVENNRDIILNRL
+405 RKNIENNRDIILNRL
-420 QQASDK
+420 QQVSDK

-431 DVLNSVLSKNEA
+431 DVLNSVFSKNEA
-443 QDILKNIKTKG
+443 QHILKNIKTKG

-463 IMEQIDGLTST
+463 IMKQIDGLTST

-511 KRLANAHLTNSQIVD
+511 KRLVNDHLTNSQIVD
-526 RLKQAFNQQGLV
+526 RLKQAFNQHGLV
-538 SGDDILNNI
+538 SSDDILNDI

-552 NRKKAIE
+552 NRKQAIE

-597 GKANDLLQLQNNL
+597 GKANDLLQLQNSL

-616 LNYILDPILNRPSLL
+616 LNYILDPIVNRPSLL

-642 LGSSLLG
+642 LGSNLLG

-655 GGLTGNNLLGNLP
+655 GGLTGSHLLGNLP

-693 TQGLSLGNLG
+693 TQGLSLGHLG

-709 GLFNDDGNLSLPAT
+709 GLFNSDGNLSLPAT

-728 KNWVPIAAV
+728 KNWIPIAAV

>member
-46 QDSQTPSSEN
+46 QDAETATSE
-56 TKHIQ
+56 TTTHVQ
-61 KDLQDAINKAK
+61 KDLQDAMNKAK
-72 KDINQ
+72 KDIKQ
-77 LKSLSAVELKS
+77 LKHLSAVELKS
-88 YKEDIESAKDR
+88 YKEDIESAKNQN
-99 TEIKDIIKEAKK
+99 EIKDIIKEAKK
-111 ENTATAQENA
+111 ENRVTAQENT
-121 TDVSNKDNNIETDS
+121 TDVSNKDNS
-135 TESPSTQDVS
+135 TESSSTQDAS
-145 TEEKATTTNDD
+145 TEEEEKATTSN

-164 NTSSEL
+164 NISNEL
-170 DKIVSD
+170 DNIVSD
-176 LDDLSNKVDT
+176 LDTLSNKVD
-186 SQQNDATT
+186 SGQQKDATT
-194 NESSTSES
+194 SNESSSSES
-202 NTFENTTDEVTKEEP
+202 NTSENTTDEVTKEEP
-217 TTEESTKEEPTTES
+217 TTEESPKEVPTTEKP
-231 NSNQTTSSKSHSSVV
+231 SNQTTSSKSETSIV

-255 IDSAKKDIESSKD
+255 IDSAKKDIESSKEND
-268 NTSNQLS
+268 SNQLPS
-275 SNENST
+275 DENST
-281 EEATTESIEKDDST
+281 EEETTESSSTQDSPT
-295 KETPSTEN
+295 TED
-303 TTRSSS
+303 TTHSNS
-309 NHHLLDGLAEL
+309 NHHVLDGLAKL
-320 NNINKDQNLDN
+320 NDTHKDQDLDT
-331 DALHHQFDKINNQLS
+331 DARYHQFDKVNRQLS
-346 EAEKINQDI
+346 EAEKINQAI
-355 SKIEKDQA
+355 AKIENSKDDA
-363 DSSHLYINRKLDQL
+363 SHLYINRKLDQL
-377 SDLRNKVQNQADL
+377 SDLRDNIQHQADL

-405 RKNVENNRDIILNRL
+405 RKNIENNRDIILNRL

-431 DVLNSVLSKNEA
+431 DVLNSVFSKNEA
-443 QDILKNIKTKG
+443 QHILKNIKIKG

-463 IMEQIDGLTST
+463 IMKQIDGLTST

-487 TNKEDLLK
+487 PNKEDLLK

-511 KRLANAHLTNSQIVD
+511 KRLVNDHLTNSQIVD
-526 RLKQAFNQQGLV
+526 RLKQAFNQHGLV
-538 SGDDILNNI
+538 SSDDILNDI

-552 NRKKAIE
+552 NRKQAIE

-597 GKANDLLQLQNNL
+597 GKANDLLQLQNSL

-616 LNYILDPILNRPSLL
+616 LNYILDPIVNRPSLL

-642 LGSSLLG
+642 LGSS
-649 NGLDLL
+649 
-655 GGLTGNNLLGNLP
+655 LLGNLP

-684 DGISDIPNP
+684 DGISDIPDP
-693 TQGLSLGNLG
+693 TQGLSLGHLG

-709 GLFNDDGNLSLPAT
+709 GLFNSDGNLSLPAT

-728 KNWVPIAAV
+728 KNWIPIAAV

>member
-46 QDSQTPSSEN
+46 QDAETATSE
-56 TKHIQ
+56 TTTHVQ
-61 KDLQDAINKAK
+61 KDLQDAMNKAK
-72 KDINQ
+72 KDIKQ
-77 LKSLSAVELKS
+77 LKHLSAVELKS
-88 YKEDIESAKDR
+88 YKEDIESAKNQN
-99 TEIKDIIKEAKK
+99 EIKNIIKEAKK
-111 ENTATAQENA
+111 ENKVTAQENT
-121 TDVSNKDNNIETDS
+121 TDVSNKDNS
-135 TESPSTQDVS
+135 TESSSTQDAS
-145 TEEKATTTNDD
+145 TEEEEKATTSN

-164 NTSSEL
+164 NISNEL
-170 DKIVSD
+170 DNIVSD
-176 LDDLSNKVDT
+176 LDTLSNKVD
-186 SQQNDATT
+186 SGQQKDATT
-194 NESSTSES
+194 SNESSSSES
-202 NTFENTTDEVTKEEP
+202 NTSENTTDEVTKEEP
-217 TTEESTKEEPTTES
+217 TTEESPKEMPTTEKP
-231 NSNQTTSSKSHSSVV
+231 SNQTTSSKSETSIV

-255 IDSAKKDIESSKD
+255 IDSAKKDIESSKEND
-268 NTSNQLS
+268 SNQLPS
-275 SNENST
+275 DENST
-281 EEATTESIEKDDST
+281 EKETTESSSTQDSPT
-295 KETPSTEN
+295 TED
-303 TTRSSS
+303 TTHSNS
-309 NHHLLDGLAEL
+309 NHHVLDGLAKL
-320 NNINKDQNLDN
+320 NDTHKDQDLDT
-331 DALHHQFDKINNQLS
+331 DARYHQFDKVNRQLS
-346 EAEKINQDI
+346 EAEKINQAI
-355 SKIEKDQA
+355 AKIENSKDDA
-363 DSSHLYINRKLDQL
+363 SHLYINRKLDQL
-377 SDLRNKVQNQADL
+377 SDLRDNIQHQADL

-405 RKNVENNRDIILNRL
+405 RKNIENNRDIILNRL
-420 QQASDK
+420 QQVSDK

-431 DVLNSVLSKNEA
+431 DILNSVFSKNEA
-443 QDILKNIKTKG
+443 QHILKNIKTKG

-463 IMEQIDGLTST
+463 IMKQIDGLTST

-511 KRLANAHLTNSQIVD
+511 KRLVNDHLTNSQIVD
-526 RLKQAFNQQGLV
+526 RLKQAFNQHGLV
-538 SGDDILNNI
+538 SSDDILNDI

-552 NRKKAIE
+552 NRKQAIE

-597 GKANDLLQLQNNL
+597 GKANDLLQLQNSL

-616 LNYILDPILNRPSLL
+616 LNYILDPIVNRPSLL

-642 LGSSLLG
+642 LGSNLLG

-655 GGLTGNNLLGNLP
+655 GGLTGSHLLGNLP

-693 TQGLSLGNLG
+693 TQGLSLGHLG

-709 GLFNDDGNLSLPAT
+709 GLFNSDGNLSLPAT

-728 KNWVPIAAV
+728 KNWIPIAAV

>member
-46 QDSQTPSSEN
+46 QDAETATSE
-56 TKHIQ
+56 TTTHVQ
-61 KDLQDAINKAK
+61 KDLQDAMNKAK
-72 KDINQ
+72 KDIKQ
-77 LKSLSAVELKS
+77 LKHLSAVELKS
-88 YKEDIESAKDR
+88 YKEDIESAKNQN
-99 TEIKDIIKEAKK
+99 EIKDIIKEAKK
-111 ENTATAQENA
+111 ENKVTAQENT
-121 TDVSNKDNNIETDS
+121 TDVSNKDNS
-135 TESPSTQDVS
+135 TESSSTQDAS
-145 TEEKATTTNDD
+145 TEEEEKATTSN

-164 NTSSEL
+164 NISNEL
-170 DKIVSD
+170 DNIVSD
-176 LDDLSNKVDT
+176 LDTLSNKVD
-186 SQQNDATT
+186 SGQQKDATT
-194 NESSTSES
+194 SNESSSSES
-202 NTFENTTDEVTKEEP
+202 NTSENTTDEVTKEEP
-217 TTEESTKEEPTTES
+217 TTEESPKEVPTTEKP
-231 NSNQTTSSKSHSSVV
+231 SNQTTSSKSETSIV

-255 IDSAKKDIESSKD
+255 IDSAKKDIESSKEND
-268 NTSNQLS
+268 SNQLPS
-275 SNENST
+275 DENST
-281 EEATTESIEKDDST
+281 EEETTESSSIQDAPT
-295 KETPSTEN
+295 TEN
-303 TTRSSS
+303 TTNSNS
-309 NHHLLDGLAEL
+309 NHHVLDGLAKL
-320 NNINKDQNLDN
+320 NDTHKDQDLDT
-331 DALHHQFDKINNQLS
+331 DARHHQFDKVNHQLS
-346 EAEKINQDI
+346 ETEKINQAI
-355 SKIEKDQA
+355 AKIENSKDDA
-363 DSSHLYINRKLDQL
+363 SHLYINRKLDQL
-377 SDLRNKVQNQADL
+377 SDLRDNIQHQADL

-405 RKNVENNRDIILNRL
+405 RKNIENNRDIILNRL
-420 QQASDK
+420 QQVSDK

-431 DVLNSVLSKNEA
+431 DVLNSVFSKNEA
-443 QDILKNIKTKG
+443 QHILKNIKTKG

-463 IMEQIDGLTST
+463 IMKQIDGLTST

-511 KRLANAHLTNSQIVD
+511 KRLVNDHLTNSQIVD
-526 RLKQAFNQQGLV
+526 RLKQAFNQHGLV
-538 SGDDILNNI
+538 SSDDILNDI

-552 NRKKAIE
+552 NRKQAIE

-597 GKANDLLQLQNNL
+597 GKANDLLQLQNSL

-616 LNYILDPILNRPSLL
+616 LNYILDPIVNRPSLL

-642 LGSSLLG
+642 LGSNLLG

-655 GGLTGNNLLGNLP
+655 GGLTGSHLLGNLP

-693 TQGLSLGNLG
+693 TQGLSLGHLG

-709 GLFNDDGNLSLPAT
+709 GLFNSDGNLSLPAT

-728 KNWVPIAAV
+728 KNWIPIAAV

>member
-46 QDSQTPSSEN
+46 QDAETATSE
-56 TKHIQ
+56 TTTHVQ
-61 KDLQDAINKAK
+61 KDLQDAMNKAK
-72 KDINQ
+72 KDIKQ
-77 LKSLSAVELKS
+77 LKHLSAVELKS
-88 YKEDIESAKDR
+88 YKEDIESAKNQN
-99 TEIKDIIKEAKK
+99 EIKNIIKEAKK
-111 ENTATAQENA
+111 ENKVTAQENT
-121 TDVSNKDNNIETDS
+121 TDVSNKDNS
-135 TESPSTQDVS
+135 TESSSTQDAS
-145 TEEKATTTNDD
+145 TEEEEKATTSN

-164 NTSSEL
+164 NISNEL
-170 DKIVSD
+170 DNIVSD
-176 LDDLSNKVDT
+176 LDTLSNKVD
-186 SQQNDATT
+186 SGQQKDATT
-194 NESSTSES
+194 SNESSSSES
-202 NTFENTTDEVTKEEP
+202 NTSENTTDEVTKEEP
-217 TTEESTKEEPTTES
+217 TTEESPKEVPTTEKP
-231 NSNQTTSSKSHSSVV
+231 SNQTTSSKSETSIV

-255 IDSAKKDIESSKD
+255 IDSAKKDIESSKEND
-268 NTSNQLS
+268 SNQLPS
-275 SNENST
+275 DENST
-281 EEATTESIEKDDST
+281 EEETTEPSSIQDAPT
-295 KETPSTEN
+295 TEN
-303 TTRSSS
+303 TTNSNS
-309 NHHLLDGLAEL
+309 NHHVLDGLAKL
-320 NNINKDQNLDN
+320 NDTHKDQDLDT
-331 DALHHQFDKINNQLS
+331 DARYHQFDKVNRQLS
-346 EAEKINQDI
+346 EAEKINQAI
-355 SKIEKDQA
+355 AKIENSKDDA
-363 DSSHLYINRKLDQL
+363 SHLYINRKLDQL
-377 SDLRNKVQNQADL
+377 SDLRDNIQHQADL

-405 RKNVENNRDIILNRL
+405 RKNIENNRDIILNRL
-420 QQASDK
+420 QQVSDK

-431 DVLNSVLSKNEA
+431 DILNSVFSKNEA
-443 QDILKNIKTKG
+443 QHILKNIKTKG

-463 IMEQIDGLTST
+463 IMKQIDGLTST

-511 KRLANAHLTNSQIVD
+511 KRLVNDHLTNSQIVD
-526 RLKQAFNQQGLV
+526 RLKQAFNQHGLV
-538 SGDDILNNI
+538 SSDDILNDI

-552 NRKKAIE
+552 NRKQAIE

-597 GKANDLLQLQNNL
+597 GKANDLLQLQNSL

-616 LNYILDPILNRPSLL
+616 LNYILDPIVNRPSLL

-642 LGSSLLG
+642 LGSNLLG

-655 GGLTGNNLLGNLP
+655 GGLTGSHLLGNLP

-693 TQGLSLGNLG
+693 TQGLSLGHLG

-709 GLFNDDGNLSLPAT
+709 GLFNSDGNLSLPAT

-728 KNWVPIAAV
+728 KNWIPIAAV

>member
-1 MNKNTQNKNR
+1 MNKNTQNENR

-46 QDSQTPSSEN
+46 QDAETATSE
-56 TKHIQ
+56 TSTHVQ

-72 KDINQ
+72 KDIKQ
-77 LKSLSAVELKS
+77 LKHLSAVELKS
-88 YKEDIESAKDR
+88 YKEDIESAKNQ
-99 TEIKDIIKEAKK
+99 TEIKNIIKEAKK
-111 ENTATAQENA
+111 ENKATAQENT
-121 TDVSNKDNNIETDS
+121 TDVSNKDNS
-135 TESPSTQDVS
+135 TESSSTQDAS
-145 TEEKATTTNDD
+145 TEEKATTSH
-156 DTSADNTS
+156 DTSADDTS
-164 NTSSEL
+164 NISNDL
-170 DKIVSD
+170 DNIVSD
-176 LDDLSNKVDT
+176 LDVLSNKVD
-186 SQQNDATT
+186 SGQQKDATT
-194 NESSTSES
+194 SNESSSSES
-202 NTFENTTDEVTKEEP
+202 NTSENTTDEVTKEES
-217 TTEESTKEEPTTES
+217 TTEESPTTEDP
-231 NSNQTTSSKSHSSVV
+231 SNQPTSSKSETSIV

-255 IDSAKKDIESSKD
+255 IDSAKKDMESSKE
-268 NTSNQLS
+268 NNSNQLPS
-275 SNENST
+275 DDNNT
-281 EEATTESIEKDDST
+281 EEATTESSST
-295 KETPSTEN
+295 QEAPTTED
-303 TTRSSS
+303 TTHSNS
-309 NHHLLDGLAEL
+309 NHHVLDELAKL
-320 NNINKDQNLDN
+320 NNTHKDQDLDT
-331 DALHHQFDKINNQLS
+331 DVRHHQFDKVNHQLS
-346 EAEKINQDI
+346 ETEKINQAI
-355 SKIEKDQA
+355 AKIENSKDDA
-363 DSSHLYINRKLDQL
+363 SHLYINRKLDQL
-377 SDLRNKVQNQADL
+377 SDLRDKIQNQADL

-405 RKNVENNRDIILNRL
+405 RKNIENNRDIILNRL

-426 QRAAE
+426 QHAVE
-431 DVLNSVLSKNEA
+431 DILNSVFSKNEA
-443 QDILKNIKTKG
+443 QHILKNIKTKG

-463 IMEQIDGLTST
+463 IMKQIDGLTST

-511 KRLANAHLTNSQIVD
+511 KRLANDHLTNSQIVD
-526 RLKQAFNQQGLV
+526 RLKQAFNQHGLV
-538 SGDDILNNI
+538 SSDDILNDI

-552 NRKKAIE
+552 NRKQAIE

-570 ANALADI
+570 AKVLADI

-597 GKANDLLQLQNNL
+597 GKANDLLQLQNSL

-616 LNYILDPILNRPSLL
+616 LNYILDPIVNRPSLL

-642 LGSSLLG
+642 LGSS
-649 NGLDLL
+649 
-655 GGLTGNNLLGNLP
+655 LLGNLP

-693 TQGLSLGNLG
+693 TQGLSLGHLG

-709 GLFNDDGNLSLPAT
+709 GLFNSDGNLSLPAT

-728 KNWVPIAAV
+728 KNWIPIAAV

-747 FSRRKHHQS
+747 FSRRKHHKS

>member
-46 QDSQTPSSEN
+46 QDAETATSE
-56 TKHIQ
+56 TTTHVQ
-61 KDLQDAINKAK
+61 KDLQDAMNKAK
-72 KDINQ
+72 KDIKQ
-77 LKSLSAVELKS
+77 LKHLSAVELKS
-88 YKEDIESAKDR
+88 YKEDIESAKNQN
-99 TEIKDIIKEAKK
+99 EIKDIIKEAKK
-111 ENTATAQENA
+111 ENKVTAQENT
-121 TDVSNKDNNIETDS
+121 TDVSNKDNS
-135 TESPSTQDVS
+135 TESSSTQDAS
-145 TEEKATTTNDD
+145 TEEEEKATTSN

-164 NTSSEL
+164 NISNEL
-170 DKIVSD
+170 DNIVSD
-176 LDDLSNKVDT
+176 LDTLSNKVD
-186 SQQNDATT
+186 SGQQKDATT
-194 NESSTSES
+194 SNKSSSSES
-202 NTFENTTDEVTKEEP
+202 NTSENTTDEVTKEEP
-217 TTEESTKEEPTTES
+217 TTEESPKEVPTTEKP
-231 NSNQTTSSKSHSSVV
+231 SNQTTSSKSETSIV

-255 IDSAKKDIESSKD
+255 IDSAKKDIESSKEND
-268 NTSNQLS
+268 SNQLPS
-275 SNENST
+275 DENST
-281 EEATTESIEKDDST
+281 EEETTESSST
-295 KETPSTEN
+295 QDAPTTED
-303 TTRSSS
+303 TTNSNS
-309 NHHLLDGLAEL
+309 NHHVLDGLAKL
-320 NNINKDQNLDN
+320 NDTHKDQDLDT
-331 DALHHQFDKINNQLS
+331 DARHHQFDKVNHQLS
-346 EAEKINQDI
+346 ETEKINQAI
-355 SKIEKDQA
+355 AKIENSKDDA
-363 DSSHLYINRKLDQL
+363 SHLYINRKLDQL
-377 SDLRNKVQNQADL
+377 SDLRDNIQHQADL

-405 RKNVENNRDIILNRL
+405 RKNIENNRDIILNRL
-420 QQASDK
+420 QQVSDK

-431 DVLNSVLSKNEA
+431 DVLNSVFSKNEA
-443 QDILKNIKTKG
+443 QHILKNIKTKG

-463 IMEQIDGLTST
+463 IMKQIDGLTST

-511 KRLANAHLTNSQIVD
+511 KRLANDHLTNSQIVD
-526 RLKQAFNQQGLV
+526 RLKQAFNQHGLV
-538 SGDDILNNI
+538 SSDDILNDI

-552 NRKKAIE
+552 NRKQAIE

-597 GKANDLLQLQNNL
+597 GKANDLLQLQNSL

-616 LNYILDPILNRPSLL
+616 LNYILDPIVNRPSLL

-642 LGSSLLG
+642 LGSNLLG

-655 GGLTGNNLLGNLP
+655 GGLTGSHLLGNLP

-693 TQGLSLGNLG
+693 TQGLSLGHLG

-709 GLFNDDGNLSLPAT
+709 GLFNSDGNLSLPAT

-728 KNWVPIAAV
+728 KNWIPIAAV
-737 IAIAGGALVW
+737 IAITGGALVW